1 MRAKRASQRAAA
13 LLCAAALLVNLIST
27 AWAASAFLRVG
38 SASAVPGETRSVYV
52 SGSNLDKLA
61 GVQGIV
67 SYDNTALELT
77 GAAMVGAF
85 SALGTVNTE
94 TAGQVSF
101 NGACLDGISGSQNI
115 LRLDFRVRPDAAA
128 GEYLLDILIENAY
141 NTGLGAVPLNGA
153 PGVFTVTEP
162 QSTTKTLYFYSG
174 SSVSTL
180 HKGEQVSITA
190 CTYGSQGLAAGKL
203 EFRYDAALFTY
214 VAAEPLAA
222 LSGAVKSLD
231 ASRAG
236 YVSAA
241 FASEEE
247 IPGGELLRL
256 TLEAVA
262 DVDADT
268 SVTFAA
274 SELYD
279 TALAA
284 MNGVGFTQALTLR
297 KTEVTP
303 ETPALRVTMPA
314 AARTDETITAVAV
327 LDSGSGLAAAD
338 FCISYDTALLTCT
351 GVKVSA
357 GMESVD
363 GVCIVTNPNFD
374 GGQVKFTFICEKGF
388 VDEAVLLTMT
398 FQPEKEGTVT
408 LTPAIATSAV
418 GADRQPIA
426 LDMCAASCE
435 VKDPFFEVTFRDE
448 DGTVLSR
455 QSVRYR
461 AAAVPPDAVKA
472 PDEAHHYELAGWG
485 GDYSSITADAEFTAR
500 YTAIPHTEV
509 VDKAVEPTCTKAGL
523 TEGKHCSVCGEVLVE
538 QEVVPAKG
546 HTEVVDKA
554 VEPTC
559 TKTGLTE
566 GKHCSVCGEV
576 LVEQT
581 IVPAK
586 GHSWDS
592 GKITIVPTCTGT
604 GVKTYTCTACAA
616 TRTETVS
623 ATGHTVV
630 TVAKVEPTC
639 TQPGRAAGTKCSVC
653 GEVLSGLTE
662 IKATG
667 HTEVI
672 DAAVEPTCTKTGLT
686 EGKHCSVCNK
696 VLVKQTIVPAKGHS
710 WDSGKITIAP
720 TCTGTGVKTYTCT
733 ACAATRTETVS
744 ATGHTVVTVAKVE
757 PTCTQP
763 GRAAGTKC
771 SVCGEVLS
779 GLTEIK
785 ATGHTEVIDKAV
797 APTCTKTGLTEG
809 KHCSVCSA
817 VLVEQK
823 VVPAKGHIEVVDKAV
838 EPTCTETGLT
848 EGKHCSV
855 CGEVQVEQEVV
866 PAKGH
871 TEVIDKAVEP
881 TCTETGLTEGK
892 HCSVCGAVLVEQE
905 IVPAKGHTEVIDK
918 TVKPTCTET
927 GLTEGKHCSVCN
939 KVLVKQTIVPA
950 KGHRWDGGK
959 ITAAPTCT
967 GTGVKTYT
975 CTACAA
981 TRTETVSATG
991 HTVVTVAKVEPTC
1004 TQPGRAAGT
1013 KCSVCGEILSGLTE
1027 IKATGHTEVIDAAVE
1042 PTCTETGLT
1051 EGKHCSV
1058 CNAVLVEQR
1067 VVPAKGHTEVVDKAV
1082 EPTCT
1087 ETGLAEG
1094 KHCSVCNAVLVEQ
1107 EVVPAKGHT
1116 EVIDKAVEP
1125 TCTETGLTEGKRCSV
1140 CGEVLVKQEVVPAK
1154 GHTEVIDKAVEP
1166 TCTKMGL
1173 TEGKH
1178 CSVCNAVLVEQKVVP
1193 AKRHTEVIDKAVAP
1207 TCTKTGLTEGKHCS
1221 VCSAVLVE
1229 QEIVPAKGHIEVVDK
1244 AVEPT
1249 CTKTGLTEGKHC
1261 SVCSAVLVEQ
1271 EIVPAKGHTEV
1282 VDKAVEPTCTETGLT
1297 EGKHC
1302 SVCGEVLVEQ
1312 KVVPAKGHTEV
1323 IDKAVAPTCTKTG
1336 LTEGKHCSVCGEV
1349 LVEQEVVPA
1358 KGHTE
1363 VVDKAVEPTC
1373 TETGLTEGKHCSVCS
1388 AVLVE
1393 QEVVPAKGHTEV
1405 VDKAVEPT
1413 CTKTGLTEGKHC
1425 SVCGEVLVE
1434 QEVVPAL
1441 GFTVSGSVAGVTDNA
1456 MVTLLKD
1463 GVVAARGDV
1472 RADGGFLLSGLRIG
1486 AGTYTLRVDGG
1497 GCVAWE
1503 MPVALSDDSGSANVA
1518 CLLRRIGDVNGD
1530 GTGAEDA
1537 LQCTLDL
1544 QTLYDY
1550 LALRQVPGSFCDSAD
1565 AARNELLVR
1574 YFLRLADVNE
1584 DGQVDILDYQRLYL
1598 LARNG

>member
-1 MRAKRASQRAAA
+1 MKAKRASRRAAA

-38 SASAVPGETRSVYV
+38 SASAAPGETRSVYV

-67 SYDNTALELT
+67 SYDDTALELT

-128 GEYLLDILIENAY
+128 EEYLLDILIENAY
-141 NTGLGAVPLNGA
+141 NTGLVTVSLSGES
-153 PGVFTVTEP
+153 GVFTVTEP
-162 QSTTKTLYFYSG
+162 QSTTKTLYFYG
-174 SSVSTL
+174 SSDASAL
-180 HKGEQVSITA
+180 HKGEKVTVTA
-190 CTYGSQGLAAGKL
+190 RTYGSQGLAAGKL
-203 EFRYDAALFTY
+203 EFRYDAALFTC
-214 VAAEPLAA
+214 VAAEPLSA

-256 TLEAVA
+256 TLEAAA

-284 MNGVGFTQALTLR
+284 MNGIGFTQALTLR
-297 KTEVTP
+297 KAEVTP
-303 ETPALRVTMPA
+303 EVPALRVTMPA
-314 AARTDETITAVAV
+314 AARTDEAITAVV
-327 LDSGSGLAAAD
+327 TLDSGSGLAAAD

-363 GVCIVTNPNFD
+363 GVCIETNPKID
-374 GGQVKFTFICEKGF
+374 GGQVKFTFICAKGF
-388 VDEAVLLTMT
+388 ADGAELVTVT
-398 FQPEKEGTVT
+398 FQPKKEGAVT

-418 GADRQPIA
+418 GADRRPIT

-509 VDKAVEPTCTKAGL
+509 VDKAVAPTCTKTGL
-523 TEGKHCSVCGEVLVE
+523 TEGKHCSVCSAVLVE
-538 QEVVPAKG
+538 QKVVPAKG

-566 GKHCSVCGEV
+566 GKHCSVCNKV

-586 GHSWDS
+586 GHNWDS
-592 GKITIVPTCTGT
+592 GKITIAPTCTGT
-604 GVKTYTCTACAA
+604 GVKTYTCTECAA

-672 DAAVEPTCTKTGLT
+672 DAAVEPTCTETGLTEGKHCSVCNAVLVEQEVVKAKGHTEVIDAAVEPTCTKTGLT
-686 EGKHCSVCNK
+686 EGKHCSVCSAVLVEQEVVPAK
-696 VLVKQTIVPAKGHS
+696 GHTEVIDKAVEPTCTKTGLTEGKHCSVCSAVLVEQEIVPAKGHTEVVDKVVEPTCTETGLTEGKHCSVCSAVLVKQTIVPAKGHS

-797 APTCTKTGLTEG
+797 EPTCTKT
-809 KHCSVCSA
+809 
-817 VLVEQK
+817 
-823 VVPAKGHIEVVDKAV
+823 
-838 EPTCTETGLT
+838 
-848 EGKHCSV
+848 
-855 CGEVQVEQEVV
+855 
-866 PAKGH
+866 
-871 TEVIDKAVEP
+871 
-881 TCTETGLTEGK
+881 
-892 HCSVCGAVLVEQE
+892 
-905 IVPAKGHTEVIDK
+905 
-918 TVKPTCTET
+918 
-927 GLTEGKHCSVCN
+927 
-939 KVLVKQTIVPA
+939 
-950 KGHRWDGGK
+950 
-959 ITAAPTCT
+959 
-967 GTGVKTYT
+967 
-975 CTACAA
+975 
-981 TRTETVSATG
+981 
-991 HTVVTVAKVEPTC
+991 
-1004 TQPGRAAGT
+1004 
-1013 KCSVCGEILSGLTE
+1013 
-1027 IKATGHTEVIDAAVE
+1027 
-1042 PTCTETGLT
+1042 
-1051 EGKHCSV
+1051 
-1058 CNAVLVEQR
+1058 
-1067 VVPAKGHTEVVDKAV
+1067 
-1082 EPTCT
+1082 
-1087 ETGLAEG
+1087 
-1094 KHCSVCNAVLVEQ
+1094 
-1107 EVVPAKGHT
+1107 
-1116 EVIDKAVEP
+1116 
-1125 TCTETGLTEGKRCSV
+1125 
-1140 CGEVLVKQEVVPAK
+1140 
-1154 GHTEVIDKAVEP
+1154 
-1166 TCTKMGL
+1166 GL

-1193 AKRHTEVIDKAVAP
+1193 AKGHTEVI
-1207 TCTKTGLTEGKHCS
+1207 
-1221 VCSAVLVE
+1221 
-1229 QEIVPAKGHIEVVDK
+1229 DK

-1271 EIVPAKGHTEV
+1271 EI
-1282 VDKAVEPTCTETGLT
+1282 
-1297 EGKHC
+1297 
-1302 SVCGEVLVEQ
+1302 
-1312 KVVPAKGHTEV
+1312 
-1323 IDKAVAPTCTKTG
+1323 
-1336 LTEGKHCSVCGEV
+1336 
-1349 LVEQEVVPA
+1349 
-1358 KGHTE
+1358 
-1363 VVDKAVEPTC
+1363 
-1373 TETGLTEGKHCSVCS
+1373 
-1388 AVLVE
+1388 
-1393 QEVVPAKGHTEV
+1393 
-1405 VDKAVEPT
+1405 
-1413 CTKTGLTEGKHC
+1413 
-1425 SVCGEVLVE
+1425 
-1434 QEVVPAL
+1434 VPAL

-1537 LQCTLDL
+1537 LRCTLDL

>member
-1 MRAKRASQRAAA
+1 MKLKRASQRVAA
-13 LLCAAALLVNLIST
+13 LLCAAALMVNLIST

-38 SASAVPGETRSVYV
+38 SASAAPGETRSVYV
-52 SGSNLDKLA
+52 SGSNLEALA
-61 GVQGIV
+61 GVEGIV
-67 SYDNTALELT
+67 SYDDTALELT

-128 GEYLLDILIENAY
+128 GKYLLDILIENAY
-141 NTGLGAVPLNGA
+141 NTGLVTVSLSGAS
-153 PGVFTVTEP
+153 GVFTVTEP
-162 QSTTKTLYFYSG
+162 QSTTKTLYFYG
-174 SSVSTL
+174 SSDASAL
-180 HKGEQVSITA
+180 HKGEKVTVTA
-190 CTYGSQGLAAGKL
+190 RTYGNQGLAAGKL
-203 EFRYDAALFTY
+203 EFRYDAALFTC
-214 VAAEPLAA
+214 VAAEPLSA

-231 ASRAG
+231 ISRAG

-256 TLEAVA
+256 TLEAAA
-262 DVDADT
+262 DVGADT

-284 MNGVGFTQALTLR
+284 MNGVGFTQALTLC
-297 KTEVTP
+297 KAEVTP
-303 ETPALRVTMPA
+303 EVPALRVTMPA
-314 AARTDETITAVAV
+314 AARTDEAITAVV
-327 LDSGSGLAAAD
+327 TLDSGSGLAAAD

-363 GVCIVTNPNFD
+363 GVCIETNPKID
-374 GGQVKFTFICEKGF
+374 GGQVKFTFICAKGF
-388 VDEAVLLTMT
+388 ADGAELVTMT
-398 FQPEKEGTVT
+398 FQPKKEGAVT
-408 LTPAIATSAV
+408 LTPTVTTSAV
-418 GADRQPIA
+418 GADRRPIA

-435 VKDPFFEVTFRDE
+435 VKDPFFAVTFRDE

-472 PDEAHHYELAGWG
+472 PDEAHHYELAGWS

-509 VDKAVEPTCTKAGL
+509 VDKAVEPTCTKTGL
-523 TEGKHCSVCGEVLVE
+523 TEGKHCSVCSAVLVE
-538 QEVVPAKG
+538 QEVVPAKGHTEAVDKAVEPTCTKTGLTEGKHCSVCSAVLVEQKVVKAKG

-566 GKHCSVCGEV
+566 GKHCSVCNAV
-576 LVEQT
+576 LVEQEVVPAKGHTEVVDKVVEPTCTETGLTEGKHCSVCNKVLVKQT

-592 GKITIVPTCTGT
+592 GKITIAPTCTGT
-604 GVKTYTCTACAA
+604 GVKTYTCTECDA
-616 TRTETVS
+616 TKTETVS
-623 ATGHTVV
+623 ATGHTAVA
-630 TVAKVEPTC
+630 VAKVEPTC

-686 EGKHCSVCNK
+686 EGKHCSVCSA
-696 VLVKQTIVPAKGHS
+696 VLVEQEIVPAKRHTEVIDKAVEPTCTKTGLTEGKHCSVCNAVLVEQEVVKAKGHS

-720 TCTGTGVKTYTCT
+720 TCTKTGVKTYICT
-733 ACAATRTETVS
+733 ECDATKTETAS
-744 ATGHTVVTVAKVE
+744 ATGHTAVAVAKVE
-757 PTCTQP
+757 PTCTQS

-785 ATGHTEVIDKAV
+785 ATGHTEVIDAAV
-797 APTCTKTGLTEG
+797 EPTCTKTGLTEG
-809 KHCSVCSA
+809 KHCSVCN
-817 VLVEQK
+817 
-823 VVPAKGHIEVVDKAV
+823 
-838 EPTCTETGLT
+838 T
-848 EGKHCSV
+848 
-855 CGEVQVEQEVV
+855 
-866 PAKGH
+866 
-871 TEVIDKAVEP
+871 
-881 TCTETGLTEGK
+881 
-892 HCSVCGAVLVEQE
+892 
-905 IVPAKGHTEVIDK
+905 
-918 TVKPTCTET
+918 
-927 GLTEGKHCSVCN
+927 
-939 KVLVKQTIVPA
+939 
-950 KGHRWDGGK
+950 
-959 ITAAPTCT
+959 
-967 GTGVKTYT
+967 
-975 CTACAA
+975 
-981 TRTETVSATG
+981 
-991 HTVVTVAKVEPTC
+991 
-1004 TQPGRAAGT
+1004 
-1013 KCSVCGEILSGLTE
+1013 
-1027 IKATGHTEVIDAAVE
+1027 
-1042 PTCTETGLT
+1042 
-1051 EGKHCSV
+1051 
-1058 CNAVLVEQR
+1058 
-1067 VVPAKGHTEVVDKAV
+1067 
-1082 EPTCT
+1082 
-1087 ETGLAEG
+1087 
-1094 KHCSVCNAVLVEQ
+1094 
-1107 EVVPAKGHT
+1107 
-1116 EVIDKAVEP
+1116 
-1125 TCTETGLTEGKRCSV
+1125 
-1140 CGEVLVKQEVVPAK
+1140 VLVKQEVVPVK
-1154 GHTEVIDKAVEP
+1154 GHTEVI
-1166 TCTKMGL
+1166 
-1173 TEGKH
+1173 
-1178 CSVCNAVLVEQKVVP
+1178 
-1193 AKRHTEVIDKAVAP
+1193 
-1207 TCTKTGLTEGKHCS
+1207 
-1221 VCSAVLVE
+1221 
-1229 QEIVPAKGHIEVVDK
+1229 DK

-1271 EIVPAKGHTEV
+1271 EVVKAKGHTEV
-1282 VDKAVEPTCTETGLT
+1282 IDKAVEPTCTKTGLT

-1302 SVCGEVLVEQ
+1302 SVCSAVLVEQ

-1336 LTEGKHCSVCGEV
+1336 LTEGKHCSVC
-1349 LVEQEVVPA
+1349 
-1358 KGHTE
+1358 
-1363 VVDKAVEPTC
+1363 
-1373 TETGLTEGKHCSVCS
+1373 S
-1388 AVLVE
+1388 A
-1393 QEVVPAKGHTEV
+1393 
-1405 VDKAVEPT
+1405 
-1413 CTKTGLTEGKHC
+1413 
-1425 SVCGEVLVE
+1425 VLVE

-1518 CLLRRIGDVNGD
+1518 CLLLRIGDVNGD

-1537 LQCTLDL
+1537 LRCTLDL

>member
-1 MRAKRASQRAAA
+1 MRAKRASRRAAA

-38 SASAVPGETRSVYV
+38 SASAAPGETRSVYV
-52 SGSNLDKLA
+52 SGSNLEALA
-61 GVQGIV
+61 GVEGIV
-67 SYDNTALELT
+67 SYDDTALELT

-85 SALGTVNTE
+85 STLGTVNTE

-115 LRLDFRVRPDAAA
+115 LRLDFRVRPDAAV

-141 NTGLGAVPLNGA
+141 NTGLVTVSLSGAS
-153 PGVFTVTEP
+153 GVFTVTEP
-162 QSTTKTLYFYSG
+162 QFTTKTLYFYSG

-190 CTYGSQGLAAGKL
+190 RTYGSQGLAAGKL
-203 EFRYDAALFTY
+203 EFRYDAALFTC
-214 VAAEPLAA
+214 VAAAPLSA

-236 YVSAA
+236 YVSAV

-284 MNGVGFTQALTLR
+284 MNGIGFTQALTLR
-297 KTEVTP
+297 KTKVTP
-303 ETPALRVTMPA
+303 EVPALRVTMPA

-327 LDSGSGLAAAD
+327 LDRGSGLAAAD
-338 FCISYDTALLTCT
+338 FCVSYDTALLTCT

-388 VDEAVLLTMT
+388 ADEAVLLTMT
-398 FQPEKEGTVT
+398 FQPKKEGTVT
-408 LTPAIATSAV
+408 LTPTVTTSAV
-418 GADRQPIA
+418 GADRRPIA

-509 VDKAVEPTCTKAGL
+509 VDKAVEPTCTK
-523 TEGKHCSVCGEVLVE
+523 
-538 QEVVPAKG
+538 
-546 HTEVVDKA
+546 
-554 VEPTC
+554 
-559 TKTGLTE
+559 
-566 GKHCSVCGEV
+566 
-576 LVEQT
+576 
-581 IVPAK
+581 
-586 GHSWDS
+586 
-592 GKITIVPTCTGT
+592 
-604 GVKTYTCTACAA
+604 
-616 TRTETVS
+616 
-623 ATGHTVV
+623 
-630 TVAKVEPTC
+630 
-639 TQPGRAAGTKCSVC
+639 
-653 GEVLSGLTE
+653 
-662 IKATG
+662 
-667 HTEVI
+667 
-672 DAAVEPTCTKTGLT
+672 TGLT

-696 VLVKQTIVPAKGHS
+696 VLVEQTIVPAKGHS

-733 ACAATRTETVS
+733 ACAATRTATVS
-744 ATGHTVVTVAKVE
+744 ATGHTAVAVAKVE

-763 GRAAGTKC
+763 GREAGTKC

-779 GLTEIK
+779 GLM
-785 ATGHTEVIDKAV
+785 
-797 APTCTKTGLTEG
+797 
-809 KHCSVCSA
+809 
-817 VLVEQK
+817 
-823 VVPAKGHIEVVDKAV
+823 
-838 EPTCTETGLT
+838 
-848 EGKHCSV
+848 
-855 CGEVQVEQEVV
+855 
-866 PAKGH
+866 
-871 TEVIDKAVEP
+871 
-881 TCTETGLTEGK
+881 
-892 HCSVCGAVLVEQE
+892 
-905 IVPAKGHTEVIDK
+905 
-918 TVKPTCTET
+918 
-927 GLTEGKHCSVCN
+927 
-939 KVLVKQTIVPA
+939 
-950 KGHRWDGGK
+950 
-959 ITAAPTCT
+959 
-967 GTGVKTYT
+967 
-975 CTACAA
+975 
-981 TRTETVSATG
+981 
-991 HTVVTVAKVEPTC
+991 
-1004 TQPGRAAGT
+1004 
-1013 KCSVCGEILSGLTE
+1013 E

-1058 CNAVLVEQR
+1058 C
-1067 VVPAKGHTEVVDKAV
+1067 
-1082 EPTCT
+1082 
-1087 ETGLAEG
+1087 
-1094 KHCSVCNAVLVEQ
+1094 
-1107 EVVPAKGHT
+1107 
-1116 EVIDKAVEP
+1116 
-1125 TCTETGLTEGKRCSV
+1125 
-1140 CGEVLVKQEVVPAK
+1140 
-1154 GHTEVIDKAVEP
+1154 
-1166 TCTKMGL
+1166 
-1173 TEGKH
+1173 
-1178 CSVCNAVLVEQKVVP
+1178 
-1193 AKRHTEVIDKAVAP
+1193 
-1207 TCTKTGLTEGKHCS
+1207 
-1221 VCSAVLVE
+1221 SAVLVE
-1229 QEIVPAKGHIEVVDK
+1229 QEIVPA
-1244 AVEPT
+1244 
-1249 CTKTGLTEGKHC
+1249 
-1261 SVCSAVLVEQ
+1261 
-1271 EIVPAKGHTEV
+1271 
-1282 VDKAVEPTCTETGLT
+1282 
-1297 EGKHC
+1297 
-1302 SVCGEVLVEQ
+1302 
-1312 KVVPAKGHTEV
+1312 
-1323 IDKAVAPTCTKTG
+1323 
-1336 LTEGKHCSVCGEV
+1336 
-1349 LVEQEVVPA
+1349 
-1358 KGHTE
+1358 
-1363 VVDKAVEPTC
+1363 
-1373 TETGLTEGKHCSVCS
+1373 
-1388 AVLVE
+1388 
-1393 QEVVPAKGHTEV
+1393 
-1405 VDKAVEPT
+1405 
-1413 CTKTGLTEGKHC
+1413 
-1425 SVCGEVLVE
+1425 
-1434 QEVVPAL
+1434 L
-1441 GFTVSGSVAGVTDNA
+1441 GFTVSGSVDGATDNA

-1472 RADGGFLLSGLRIG
+1472 RADGVFLLSGLRIG

-1503 MPVALSDDSGSANVA
+1503 MPVALSDDRGSANVA
-1518 CLLRRIGDVNGD
+1518 CLLLRIGDVNGD

>member
-1 MRAKRASQRAAA
+1 MRAKRASRRAAA

-38 SASAVPGETRSVYV
+38 SASAAPGETRSVYV

-67 SYDNTALELT
+67 SYDSAALELT
-77 GAAMVGAF
+77 GAAMMGAF

-101 NGACLDGISGSQNI
+101 NGTCLDGISGSQSI
-115 LRLDFRVRPDAAA
+115 LRLDFRVKADAAP
-128 GEYLLDILIENAY
+128 GDYLLDILIENAY
-141 NTGLGAVPLNGA
+141 NTGLTTVPLNGVS
-153 PGVFTVTEP
+153 GVFTVTEP
-162 QSTTKTLYFYSG
+162 QSTTKTLYFYGG

-190 CTYGSQGLAAGKL
+190 RTYGSQGLAAGKL
-203 EFRYDAALFTY
+203 EFRYDAALFTC
-214 VAAEPLAA
+214 VAAEPLSA

-231 ASRAG
+231 TSRAG

-256 TLEAVA
+256 TLEAAA

-274 SELYD
+274 FELYD

-284 MNGVGFTQALTLR
+284 MNGIGFTRTLALR
-297 KTEVTP
+297 KAEVTP
-303 ETPALRVTMPA
+303 EVPALRVTMPA

-327 LDSGSGLAAAD
+327 LDRGSGLAAAD

-388 VDEAVLLTMT
+388 ADEAVLLTMT
-398 FQPEKEGTVT
+398 FQPKKEGAVT
-408 LTPAIATSAV
+408 LTPTVTTSAV
-418 GADRQPIA
+418 GADRRPIA

-509 VDKAVEPTCTKAGL
+509 VDKALEPTCTKTGL
-523 TEGKHCSVCGEVLVE
+523 TEGKHCSVCNKVLVKQEIVPAKGHTEVVDKAVAPTCTETGLTEGKHCSVCSAVLVE
-538 QEVVPAKG
+538 QKVVPAKG

-559 TKTGLTE
+559 TKAGLTE
-566 GKHCSVCGEV
+566 GKHCSVCNKV
-576 LVEQT
+576 LVKQT

-592 GKITIVPTCTGT
+592 GKITIAPTCTGT

-623 ATGHTVV
+623 ATGHTAV

-672 DAAVEPTCTKTGLT
+672 DAAVEPTCTETGLTEGKHCSVCSAVLVEQKVVKANGHTEVVDKAVEPTCTKTGLTEGKHCSVCNTVLVEQKVVPAKGHTEVIDKAVAPTCTKTGLTEGKHCSVCNAVLVEQEVVPAKGHTEVIDKAVARTCTKTGLT

-797 APTCTKTGLTEG
+797 APTCT
-809 KHCSVCSA
+809 
-817 VLVEQK
+817 
-823 VVPAKGHIEVVDKAV
+823 
-838 EPTCTETGLT
+838 
-848 EGKHCSV
+848 
-855 CGEVQVEQEVV
+855 
-866 PAKGH
+866 
-871 TEVIDKAVEP
+871 
-881 TCTETGLTEGK
+881 
-892 HCSVCGAVLVEQE
+892 
-905 IVPAKGHTEVIDK
+905 
-918 TVKPTCTET
+918 ET

-939 KVLVKQTIVPA
+939 
-950 KGHRWDGGK
+950 
-959 ITAAPTCT
+959 
-967 GTGVKTYT
+967 
-975 CTACAA
+975 
-981 TRTETVSATG
+981 
-991 HTVVTVAKVEPTC
+991 
-1004 TQPGRAAGT
+1004 
-1013 KCSVCGEILSGLTE
+1013 
-1027 IKATGHTEVIDAAVE
+1027 
-1042 PTCTETGLT
+1042 
-1051 EGKHCSV
+1051 
-1058 CNAVLVEQR
+1058 
-1067 VVPAKGHTEVVDKAV
+1067 
-1082 EPTCT
+1082 
-1087 ETGLAEG
+1087 
-1094 KHCSVCNAVLVEQ
+1094 
-1107 EVVPAKGHT
+1107 
-1116 EVIDKAVEP
+1116 
-1125 TCTETGLTEGKRCSV
+1125 
-1140 CGEVLVKQEVVPAK
+1140 
-1154 GHTEVIDKAVEP
+1154 
-1166 TCTKMGL
+1166 
-1173 TEGKH
+1173 
-1178 CSVCNAVLVEQKVVP
+1178 
-1193 AKRHTEVIDKAVAP
+1193 
-1207 TCTKTGLTEGKHCS
+1207 
-1221 VCSAVLVE
+1221 
-1229 QEIVPAKGHIEVVDK
+1229 
-1244 AVEPT
+1244 
-1249 CTKTGLTEGKHC
+1249 
-1261 SVCSAVLVEQ
+1261 
-1271 EIVPAKGHTEV
+1271 
-1282 VDKAVEPTCTETGLT
+1282 
-1297 EGKHC
+1297 
-1302 SVCGEVLVEQ
+1302 
-1312 KVVPAKGHTEV
+1312 
-1323 IDKAVAPTCTKTG
+1323 
-1336 LTEGKHCSVCGEV
+1336 
-1349 LVEQEVVPA
+1349 
-1358 KGHTE
+1358 
-1363 VVDKAVEPTC
+1363 
-1373 TETGLTEGKHCSVCS
+1373 

-1425 SVCGEVLVE
+1425 SVCNAVLVE
-1434 QEVVPAL
+1434 QKVVPAL

-1456 MVTLLKD
+1456 IVTLLKD

-1472 RADGGFLLSGLRIG
+1472 RADGGFLLSRLRIG

-1518 CLLRRIGDVNGD
+1518 CLLLRIGDVNGD

-1550 LALRQVPGSFCDSAD
+1550 LALGQVPGSFCDSAD

>member
-1 MRAKRASQRAAA
+1 MKAKRASQRAAA

-38 SASAVPGETRSVYV
+38 SASAAPGETRSVYV
-52 SGSNLDKLA
+52 SGSNLEALA

-128 GEYLLDILIENAY
+128 GEYLLGILIENAY
-141 NTGLGAVPLNGA
+141 NTGLGTVSLSGA

-162 QSTTKTLYFYSG
+162 QTTTKTLYFYSG

-190 CTYGSQGLAAGKL
+190 RTYGSQGLAAGKL
-203 EFRYDAALFTY
+203 EFRYDAALFTC

-231 ASRAG
+231 TSRAG

-284 MNGVGFTQALTLR
+284 MNGIGFTRTLTLR

-303 ETPALRVTMPA
+303 EMPALRVTMPA
-314 AARTDETITAVAV
+314 AARTDETIAAVAV
-327 LDSGSGLAAAD
+327 LDRGSGLAAAD

-351 GVKVSA
+351 GVKVNA

-398 FQPEKEGTVT
+398 FQPKKEGTVT
-408 LTPAIATSAV
+408 LTPTVTTSAV
-418 GADRQPIA
+418 GADRRLIA

-500 YTAIPHTEV
+500 YTAIPHTEA
-509 VDKAVEPTCTKAGL
+509 VDK
-523 TEGKHCSVCGEVLVE
+523 
-538 QEVVPAKG
+538 
-546 HTEVVDKA
+546 
-554 VEPTC
+554 
-559 TKTGLTE
+559 
-566 GKHCSVCGEV
+566 
-576 LVEQT
+576 
-581 IVPAK
+581 
-586 GHSWDS
+586 
-592 GKITIVPTCTGT
+592 
-604 GVKTYTCTACAA
+604 
-616 TRTETVS
+616 
-623 ATGHTVV
+623 
-630 TVAKVEPTC
+630 
-639 TQPGRAAGTKCSVC
+639 
-653 GEVLSGLTE
+653 
-662 IKATG
+662 
-667 HTEVI
+667 
-672 DAAVEPTCTKTGLT
+672 
-686 EGKHCSVCNK
+686 
-696 VLVKQTIVPAKGHS
+696 
-710 WDSGKITIAP
+710 
-720 TCTGTGVKTYTCT
+720 
-733 ACAATRTETVS
+733 
-744 ATGHTVVTVAKVE
+744 
-757 PTCTQP
+757 
-763 GRAAGTKC
+763 
-771 SVCGEVLS
+771 
-779 GLTEIK
+779 
-785 ATGHTEVIDKAV
+785 
-797 APTCTKTGLTEG
+797 
-809 KHCSVCSA
+809 
-817 VLVEQK
+817 
-823 VVPAKGHIEVVDKAV
+823 
-838 EPTCTETGLT
+838 
-848 EGKHCSV
+848 
-855 CGEVQVEQEVV
+855 
-866 PAKGH
+866 
-871 TEVIDKAVEP
+871 
-881 TCTETGLTEGK
+881 
-892 HCSVCGAVLVEQE
+892 
-905 IVPAKGHTEVIDK
+905 
-918 TVKPTCTET
+918 
-927 GLTEGKHCSVCN
+927 
-939 KVLVKQTIVPA
+939 
-950 KGHRWDGGK
+950 
-959 ITAAPTCT
+959 
-967 GTGVKTYT
+967 
-975 CTACAA
+975 
-981 TRTETVSATG
+981 
-991 HTVVTVAKVEPTC
+991 
-1004 TQPGRAAGT
+1004 
-1013 KCSVCGEILSGLTE
+1013 
-1027 IKATGHTEVIDAAVE
+1027 AVE

-1058 CNAVLVEQR
+1058 CNAVLVKQE
-1067 VVPAKGHTEVVDKAV
+1067 VVKAYGHTEVVDKA
-1082 EPTCT
+1082 
-1087 ETGLAEG
+1087 
-1094 KHCSVCNAVLVEQ
+1094 
-1107 EVVPAKGHT
+1107 
-1116 EVIDKAVEP
+1116 
-1125 TCTETGLTEGKRCSV
+1125 
-1140 CGEVLVKQEVVPAK
+1140 
-1154 GHTEVIDKAVEP
+1154 
-1166 TCTKMGL
+1166 M
-1173 TEGKH
+1173 
-1178 CSVCNAVLVEQKVVP
+1178 
-1193 AKRHTEVIDKAVAP
+1193 
-1207 TCTKTGLTEGKHCS
+1207 
-1221 VCSAVLVE
+1221 
-1229 QEIVPAKGHIEVVDK
+1229 
-1244 AVEPT
+1244 
-1249 CTKTGLTEGKHC
+1249 
-1261 SVCSAVLVEQ
+1261 
-1271 EIVPAKGHTEV
+1271 
-1282 VDKAVEPTCTETGLT
+1282 
-1297 EGKHC
+1297 
-1302 SVCGEVLVEQ
+1302 
-1312 KVVPAKGHTEV
+1312 
-1323 IDKAVAPTCTKTG
+1323 
-1336 LTEGKHCSVCGEV
+1336 
-1349 LVEQEVVPA
+1349 
-1358 KGHTE
+1358 
-1363 VVDKAVEPTC
+1363 
-1373 TETGLTEGKHCSVCS
+1373 
-1388 AVLVE
+1388 
-1393 QEVVPAKGHTEV
+1393 
-1405 VDKAVEPT
+1405 EPT

-1472 RADGGFLLSGLRIG
+1472 RADGGFLLSGLQIG

-1518 CLLRRIGDVNGD
+1518 CLLLRIGDVNGD

>member
-38 SASAVPGETRSVYV
+38 SASAAPGETRSVYV

-67 SYDNTALELT
+67 SYDSAALELT

-85 SALGTVNTE
+85 STLGTVNTE

-128 GEYLLDILIENAY
+128 GEYLLGILIENAY
-141 NTGLGAVPLNGA
+141 NTGLVTVSLSGAS
-153 PGVFTVTEP
+153 GVFTVTEP
-162 QSTTKTLYFYSG
+162 QSTTKTLYFYG
-174 SSVSTL
+174 SSDASTL

-190 CTYGSQGLAAGKL
+190 RTYGSQGLAAGKL
-203 EFRYDAALFTY
+203 EFRYDAALFTC
-214 VAAEPLAA
+214 VAAEPLSA
-222 LSGAVKSLD
+222 LSGAMKSLD
-231 ASRAG
+231 TSRAG

-314 AARTDETITAVAV
+314 AARTDETITAAAT

-363 GVCIVTNPNFD
+363 GVCIETNPKID
-374 GGQVKFTFICEKGF
+374 GGQVKFTFICAKGF
-388 VDEAVLLTMT
+388 ADGAELVTMT
-398 FQPEKEGTVT
+398 FQPKKEGAVT
-408 LTPAIATSAV
+408 LTPTVTTSAV
-418 GADRQPIA
+418 GADRRPIA

-435 VKDPFFEVTFRDE
+435 VKDPFFEVMFRDE

-472 PDEAHHYELAGWG
+472 PDEAHHYKLAGWG

-509 VDKAVEPTCTKAGL
+509 VDKAVEPTCT
-523 TEGKHCSVCGEVLVE
+523 E
-538 QEVVPAKG
+538 
-546 HTEVVDKA
+546 
-554 VEPTC
+554 
-559 TKTGLTE
+559 TGLTE
-566 GKHCSVCGEV
+566 GKHCSVCNKV
-576 LVEQT
+576 LVKQT
-581 IVPAK
+581 IVPTK
-586 GHSWDS
+586 GHSWDG
-592 GKITIVPTCTGT
+592 GKITIAPTCTGT
-604 GVKTYTCTACAA
+604 GVKTYTCTECAA

-623 ATGHTVV
+623 ATGHTAVA
-630 TVAKVEPTC
+630 VAKVEPTC

-653 GEVLSGLTE
+653 GEVFSGLTE

-686 EGKHCSVCNK
+686 EGKHCSVC
-696 VLVKQTIVPAKGHS
+696 
-710 WDSGKITIAP
+710 
-720 TCTGTGVKTYTCT
+720 
-733 ACAATRTETVS
+733 
-744 ATGHTVVTVAKVE
+744 
-757 PTCTQP
+757 
-763 GRAAGTKC
+763 
-771 SVCGEVLS
+771 
-779 GLTEIK
+779 
-785 ATGHTEVIDKAV
+785 
-797 APTCTKTGLTEG
+797 
-809 KHCSVCSA
+809 SA
-817 VLVEQK
+817 VL
-823 VVPAKGHIEVVDKAV
+823 
-838 EPTCTETGLT
+838 
-848 EGKHCSV
+848 
-855 CGEVQVEQEVV
+855 VEQEVV

-892 HCSVCGAVLVEQE
+892 HCSVC
-905 IVPAKGHTEVIDK
+905 
-918 TVKPTCTET
+918 
-927 GLTEGKHCSVCN
+927 
-939 KVLVKQTIVPA
+939 
-950 KGHRWDGGK
+950 
-959 ITAAPTCT
+959 
-967 GTGVKTYT
+967 
-975 CTACAA
+975 
-981 TRTETVSATG
+981 
-991 HTVVTVAKVEPTC
+991 
-1004 TQPGRAAGT
+1004 
-1013 KCSVCGEILSGLTE
+1013 
-1027 IKATGHTEVIDAAVE
+1027 
-1042 PTCTETGLT
+1042 
-1051 EGKHCSV
+1051 
-1058 CNAVLVEQR
+1058 NA
-1067 VVPAKGHTEVVDKAV
+1067 
-1082 EPTCT
+1082 
-1087 ETGLAEG
+1087 
-1094 KHCSVCNAVLVEQ
+1094 
-1107 EVVPAKGHT
+1107 
-1116 EVIDKAVEP
+1116 
-1125 TCTETGLTEGKRCSV
+1125 
-1140 CGEVLVKQEVVPAK
+1140 
-1154 GHTEVIDKAVEP
+1154 
-1166 TCTKMGL
+1166 
-1173 TEGKH
+1173 
-1178 CSVCNAVLVEQKVVP
+1178 
-1193 AKRHTEVIDKAVAP
+1193 
-1207 TCTKTGLTEGKHCS
+1207 
-1221 VCSAVLVE
+1221 
-1229 QEIVPAKGHIEVVDK
+1229 
-1244 AVEPT
+1244 
-1249 CTKTGLTEGKHC
+1249 
-1261 SVCSAVLVEQ
+1261 
-1271 EIVPAKGHTEV
+1271 
-1282 VDKAVEPTCTETGLT
+1282 
-1297 EGKHC
+1297 
-1302 SVCGEVLVEQ
+1302 
-1312 KVVPAKGHTEV
+1312 
-1323 IDKAVAPTCTKTG
+1323 
-1336 LTEGKHCSVCGEV
+1336 
-1349 LVEQEVVPA
+1349 
-1358 KGHTE
+1358 
-1363 VVDKAVEPTC
+1363 
-1373 TETGLTEGKHCSVCS
+1373 
-1388 AVLVE
+1388 
-1393 QEVVPAKGHTEV
+1393 
-1405 VDKAVEPT
+1405 
-1413 CTKTGLTEGKHC
+1413 
-1425 SVCGEVLVE
+1425 VLVE

-1518 CLLRRIGDVNGD
+1518 CLLLRIGDVNGD

-1537 LQCTLDL
+1537 LRCTLDL

-1584 DGQVDILDYQRLYL
+1584 DGQGDILDYQRLYL

>member
-1 MRAKRASQRAAA
+1 MKAKRASRRAAA
-13 LLCAAALLVNLIST
+13 LLCAAALLVNLVST

-38 SASAVPGETRSVYV
+38 SASAAPGETRSVYV
-52 SGSNLDKLA
+52 SGSNLESLA
-61 GVQGIV
+61 GVEGIV

-141 NTGLGAVPLNGA
+141 NTGLGTVSLSGA

-203 EFRYDAALFTY
+203 EFRYDAALFTC

-231 ASRAG
+231 TSRAG

-284 MNGVGFTQALTLR
+284 MNGVGFTRTLALR
-297 KTEVTP
+297 KAEVTP
-303 ETPALRVTMPA
+303 EVPALRVTMPA

-327 LDSGSGLAAAD
+327 LDRGSGLAAAD

-357 GMESVD
+357 GMESADSVY
-363 GVCIVTNPNFD
+363 IETNPKID
-374 GGQVKFTFICEKGF
+374 GGQVKFTFICAKGF
-388 VDEAVLLTMT
+388 ADGAELVTMT
-398 FQPEKEGTVT
+398 FQPKKEGAVT
-408 LTPAIATSAV
+408 LTPTVTTSAV
-418 GADRQPIA
+418 GADRRPIA
-426 LDMCAASCE
+426 LDMRAASCE

-485 GDYSSITADAEFTAR
+485 GDYSNITADAEFTAR

-509 VDKAVEPTCTKAGL
+509 VDKAVEPTCTKTGLTEGKHCSVCSAVLVEQEVVKAKGHTEVIDAAVEPTCTKTGL
-523 TEGKHCSVCGEVLVE
+523 TEGKHCSVCGEVLVEQEIVPAKGHTEVVDKAVEPTCTETGLTEGKHCSVCSAVLVEQEIVPAKGHTEVVDKAVEPTCTETGLTEGKHCSVCNKVLVKQTIVPAKGHSWDSGKITIVPTCTGTGVKTYTCTACAVTRTETVSATGHTAVAVAKVEPTCTQPGREAGTKCSVCGEVLSGLTEIKATGHTEVIDKAVEPTCTKTGLTEGKHCSVCSAVLVE

-576 LVEQT
+576 LVEQEVVPARGHT
-581 IVPAK
+581 EVVDKAVEPTCTETGLTEGKHCSVCSAVLVEQKVVPVKGHTEVIDKAVEPTCTKTGLTEGKHCSVCSAVLVEQEVVPAKGHTEVIDKAVEPTCTETGLTEGKHCSVCGEVLVEQEIVPAK
-586 GHSWDS
+586 GHTEVVDKAVEPTCTETGLTEGKHCSVCSAVLVEQEIVPAKGHIEVIDKAVEPTCTKTGLTEGKHCSVCSAVLVEQEVVKAKGHTEVIDKAVEPTCTETGLTEGKHCSVCNAVLVKQEVVPAKGHRWDG
-592 GKITIVPTCTGT
+592 GKITIAPTCTGT

-623 ATGHTVV
+623 AIGHTVV

-686 EGKHCSVCNK
+686 EGKHCSVCN
-696 VLVKQTIVPAKGHS
+696 
-710 WDSGKITIAP
+710 
-720 TCTGTGVKTYTCT
+720 
-733 ACAATRTETVS
+733 
-744 ATGHTVVTVAKVE
+744 
-757 PTCTQP
+757 
-763 GRAAGTKC
+763 
-771 SVCGEVLS
+771 
-779 GLTEIK
+779 
-785 ATGHTEVIDKAV
+785 
-797 APTCTKTGLTEG
+797 
-809 KHCSVCSA
+809 
-817 VLVEQK
+817 
-823 VVPAKGHIEVVDKAV
+823 
-838 EPTCTETGLT
+838 
-848 EGKHCSV
+848 
-855 CGEVQVEQEVV
+855 
-866 PAKGH
+866 
-871 TEVIDKAVEP
+871 
-881 TCTETGLTEGK
+881 
-892 HCSVCGAVLVEQE
+892 
-905 IVPAKGHTEVIDK
+905 
-918 TVKPTCTET
+918 
-927 GLTEGKHCSVCN
+927 
-939 KVLVKQTIVPA
+939 
-950 KGHRWDGGK
+950 
-959 ITAAPTCT
+959 
-967 GTGVKTYT
+967 
-975 CTACAA
+975 
-981 TRTETVSATG
+981 
-991 HTVVTVAKVEPTC
+991 
-1004 TQPGRAAGT
+1004 
-1013 KCSVCGEILSGLTE
+1013 
-1027 IKATGHTEVIDAAVE
+1027 
-1042 PTCTETGLT
+1042 
-1051 EGKHCSV
+1051 
-1058 CNAVLVEQR
+1058 
-1067 VVPAKGHTEVVDKAV
+1067 
-1082 EPTCT
+1082 
-1087 ETGLAEG
+1087 
-1094 KHCSVCNAVLVEQ
+1094 AVLVEQ
-1107 EVVPAKGHT
+1107 EV
-1116 EVIDKAVEP
+1116 
-1125 TCTETGLTEGKRCSV
+1125 
-1140 CGEVLVKQEVVPAK
+1140 
-1154 GHTEVIDKAVEP
+1154 
-1166 TCTKMGL
+1166 
-1173 TEGKH
+1173 
-1178 CSVCNAVLVEQKVVP
+1178 
-1193 AKRHTEVIDKAVAP
+1193 
-1207 TCTKTGLTEGKHCS
+1207 
-1221 VCSAVLVE
+1221 
-1229 QEIVPAKGHIEVVDK
+1229 
-1244 AVEPT
+1244 
-1249 CTKTGLTEGKHC
+1249 
-1261 SVCSAVLVEQ
+1261 
-1271 EIVPAKGHTEV
+1271 VPAKGHTEV

-1336 LTEGKHCSVCGEV
+1336 LTEGKHCSVCNKV
-1349 LVEQEVVPA
+1349 LVKQEI
-1358 KGHTE
+1358 
-1363 VVDKAVEPTC
+1363 
-1373 TETGLTEGKHCSVCS
+1373 
-1388 AVLVE
+1388 
-1393 QEVVPAKGHTEV
+1393 
-1405 VDKAVEPT
+1405 
-1413 CTKTGLTEGKHC
+1413 
-1425 SVCGEVLVE
+1425 
-1434 QEVVPAL
+1434 VPAL
-1441 GFTVSGSVAGVTDNA
+1441 GFTVSGSVDGVTDNA

-1503 MPVALSDDSGSANVA
+1503 MPVALSDDSGSANVD
-1518 CLLRRIGDVNGD
+1518 CLLLRIGDVNGD

>member
-1 MRAKRASQRAAA
+1 MRAKRASRRAAA

-38 SASAVPGETRSVYV
+38 SASAAPGETRSVYV
-52 SGSNLDKLA
+52 SGSNLEALA

-67 SYDNTALELT
+67 SYDDTALELT

-101 NGACLDGISGSQNI
+101 NGACLDGISGSQSI

-141 NTGLGAVPLNGA
+141 NTDPVAVPLSGA
-153 PGVFTVTEP
+153 SGVFTVTEP

-190 CTYGSQGLAAGKL
+190 RTYGSQGLAAGKL
-203 EFRYDAALFTY
+203 EFRYDAALFTC

-231 ASRAG
+231 TSRAG

-284 MNGVGFTQALTLR
+284 MNGVGFTQTLTLR

-314 AARTDETITAVAV
+314 AARTNETITAVAT
-327 LDSGSGLAAAD
+327 LDRGSGLAAAD
-338 FCISYDTALLTCT
+338 FCISYDTVLLTCT

-357 GMESVD
+357 GMESADSVY
-363 GVCIVTNPNFD
+363 IETNPHTD

-388 VDEAVLLTMT
+388 ADEAVLLTMT

-418 GADRQPIA
+418 GADRRPIA

-435 VKDPFFEVTFRDE
+435 VKDPFFAVTFRDE

-509 VDKAVEPTCTKAGL
+509 VDKAVEPTCTK
-523 TEGKHCSVCGEVLVE
+523 
-538 QEVVPAKG
+538 
-546 HTEVVDKA
+546 
-554 VEPTC
+554 
-559 TKTGLTE
+559 
-566 GKHCSVCGEV
+566 
-576 LVEQT
+576 
-581 IVPAK
+581 
-586 GHSWDS
+586 
-592 GKITIVPTCTGT
+592 
-604 GVKTYTCTACAA
+604 
-616 TRTETVS
+616 
-623 ATGHTVV
+623 
-630 TVAKVEPTC
+630 
-639 TQPGRAAGTKCSVC
+639 
-653 GEVLSGLTE
+653 
-662 IKATG
+662 
-667 HTEVI
+667 
-672 DAAVEPTCTKTGLT
+672 
-686 EGKHCSVCNK
+686 
-696 VLVKQTIVPAKGHS
+696 
-710 WDSGKITIAP
+710 
-720 TCTGTGVKTYTCT
+720 
-733 ACAATRTETVS
+733 
-744 ATGHTVVTVAKVE
+744 
-757 PTCTQP
+757 
-763 GRAAGTKC
+763 
-771 SVCGEVLS
+771 
-779 GLTEIK
+779 
-785 ATGHTEVIDKAV
+785 
-797 APTCTKTGLTEG
+797 
-809 KHCSVCSA
+809 
-817 VLVEQK
+817 
-823 VVPAKGHIEVVDKAV
+823 
-838 EPTCTETGLT
+838 
-848 EGKHCSV
+848 
-855 CGEVQVEQEVV
+855 
-866 PAKGH
+866 
-871 TEVIDKAVEP
+871 
-881 TCTETGLTEGK
+881 
-892 HCSVCGAVLVEQE
+892 
-905 IVPAKGHTEVIDK
+905 
-918 TVKPTCTET
+918 
-927 GLTEGKHCSVCN
+927 
-939 KVLVKQTIVPA
+939 
-950 KGHRWDGGK
+950 
-959 ITAAPTCT
+959 
-967 GTGVKTYT
+967 
-975 CTACAA
+975 
-981 TRTETVSATG
+981 
-991 HTVVTVAKVEPTC
+991 
-1004 TQPGRAAGT
+1004 
-1013 KCSVCGEILSGLTE
+1013 
-1027 IKATGHTEVIDAAVE
+1027 
-1042 PTCTETGLT
+1042 
-1051 EGKHCSV
+1051 
-1058 CNAVLVEQR
+1058 
-1067 VVPAKGHTEVVDKAV
+1067 
-1082 EPTCT
+1082 
-1087 ETGLAEG
+1087 
-1094 KHCSVCNAVLVEQ
+1094 
-1107 EVVPAKGHT
+1107 
-1116 EVIDKAVEP
+1116 
-1125 TCTETGLTEGKRCSV
+1125 
-1140 CGEVLVKQEVVPAK
+1140 
-1154 GHTEVIDKAVEP
+1154 
-1166 TCTKMGL
+1166 
-1173 TEGKH
+1173 
-1178 CSVCNAVLVEQKVVP
+1178 
-1193 AKRHTEVIDKAVAP
+1193 
-1207 TCTKTGLTEGKHCS
+1207 
-1221 VCSAVLVE
+1221 
-1229 QEIVPAKGHIEVVDK
+1229 
-1244 AVEPT
+1244 
-1249 CTKTGLTEGKHC
+1249 
-1261 SVCSAVLVEQ
+1261 
-1271 EIVPAKGHTEV
+1271 
-1282 VDKAVEPTCTETGLT
+1282 
-1297 EGKHC
+1297 
-1302 SVCGEVLVEQ
+1302 
-1312 KVVPAKGHTEV
+1312 
-1323 IDKAVAPTCTKTG
+1323 
-1336 LTEGKHCSVCGEV
+1336 
-1349 LVEQEVVPA
+1349 
-1358 KGHTE
+1358 
-1363 VVDKAVEPTC
+1363 
-1373 TETGLTEGKHCSVCS
+1373 TGLTEGKHCSVCS

-1393 QEVVPAKGHTEV
+1393 QEVVKAKGHTEV
-1405 VDKAVEPT
+1405 IDKAVEPT

-1434 QEVVPAL
+1434 QEVVKAKGHTEVIDGAVEPTCTKTGLTEGKHCSVCSAVLVEQEVVPAL
-1441 GFTVSGSVAGVTDNA
+1441 GFTVSGFVAGVTDNA

-1518 CLLRRIGDVNGD
+1518 CLLLRIGDVNGD

>member
-1 MRAKRASQRAAA
+1 MKAKRASRRAAA

-38 SASAVPGETRSVYV
+38 SASAAPGETRSVYV
-52 SGSNLDKLA
+52 SGSNLEALA

-67 SYDNTALELT
+67 SYDSAALELT

-94 TAGQVSF
+94 TGGQVSF
-101 NGACLDGISGSQNI
+101 NGTCLDGISGSQSI

-128 GEYLLDILIENAY
+128 GEYLLGILIESAY
-141 NTGLGAVPLNGA
+141 NTGLVTVSLSGAS
-153 PGVFTVTEP
+153 GVFTVTEP
-162 QSTTKTLYFYSG
+162 QTTTKTLYFYSG

-190 CTYGSQGLAAGKL
+190 RTYGSQGLAAGKL
-203 EFRYDAALFTY
+203 EFRYDAALFTC

-256 TLEAVA
+256 TLEAAA

-303 ETPALRVTMPA
+303 ETPALRVTVPA
-314 AARTDETITAVAV
+314 AARTDETITAVV
-327 LDSGSGLAAAD
+327 TLDSGSGLAGAD

-363 GVCIVTNPNFD
+363 GVCIMTNPNFD

-398 FQPEKEGTVT
+398 FQPKKEGAVT
-408 LTPAIATSAV
+408 LTPTVTTSAV

-509 VDKAVEPTCTKAGL
+509 
-523 TEGKHCSVCGEVLVE
+523 
-538 QEVVPAKG
+538 
-546 HTEVVDKA
+546 
-554 VEPTC
+554 
-559 TKTGLTE
+559 
-566 GKHCSVCGEV
+566 
-576 LVEQT
+576 
-581 IVPAK
+581 I
-586 GHSWDS
+586 
-592 GKITIVPTCTGT
+592 
-604 GVKTYTCTACAA
+604 
-616 TRTETVS
+616 
-623 ATGHTVV
+623 
-630 TVAKVEPTC
+630 
-639 TQPGRAAGTKCSVC
+639 
-653 GEVLSGLTE
+653 
-662 IKATG
+662 
-667 HTEVI
+667 
-672 DAAVEPTCTKTGLT
+672 
-686 EGKHCSVCNK
+686 
-696 VLVKQTIVPAKGHS
+696 
-710 WDSGKITIAP
+710 
-720 TCTGTGVKTYTCT
+720 
-733 ACAATRTETVS
+733 
-744 ATGHTVVTVAKVE
+744 
-757 PTCTQP
+757 
-763 GRAAGTKC
+763 
-771 SVCGEVLS
+771 
-779 GLTEIK
+779 
-785 ATGHTEVIDKAV
+785 
-797 APTCTKTGLTEG
+797 
-809 KHCSVCSA
+809 
-817 VLVEQK
+817 
-823 VVPAKGHIEVVDKAV
+823 
-838 EPTCTETGLT
+838 
-848 EGKHCSV
+848 
-855 CGEVQVEQEVV
+855 
-866 PAKGH
+866 
-871 TEVIDKAVEP
+871 
-881 TCTETGLTEGK
+881 
-892 HCSVCGAVLVEQE
+892 
-905 IVPAKGHTEVIDK
+905 
-918 TVKPTCTET
+918 
-927 GLTEGKHCSVCN
+927 
-939 KVLVKQTIVPA
+939 
-950 KGHRWDGGK
+950 
-959 ITAAPTCT
+959 
-967 GTGVKTYT
+967 
-975 CTACAA
+975 
-981 TRTETVSATG
+981 
-991 HTVVTVAKVEPTC
+991 
-1004 TQPGRAAGT
+1004 
-1013 KCSVCGEILSGLTE
+1013 
-1027 IKATGHTEVIDAAVE
+1027 
-1042 PTCTETGLT
+1042 
-1051 EGKHCSV
+1051 
-1058 CNAVLVEQR
+1058 
-1067 VVPAKGHTEVVDKAV
+1067 
-1082 EPTCT
+1082 
-1087 ETGLAEG
+1087 
-1094 KHCSVCNAVLVEQ
+1094 
-1107 EVVPAKGHT
+1107 
-1116 EVIDKAVEP
+1116 
-1125 TCTETGLTEGKRCSV
+1125 
-1140 CGEVLVKQEVVPAK
+1140 
-1154 GHTEVIDKAVEP
+1154 
-1166 TCTKMGL
+1166 
-1173 TEGKH
+1173 
-1178 CSVCNAVLVEQKVVP
+1178 
-1193 AKRHTEVIDKAVAP
+1193 
-1207 TCTKTGLTEGKHCS
+1207 
-1221 VCSAVLVE
+1221 
-1229 QEIVPAKGHIEVVDK
+1229 DK

-1271 EIVPAKGHTEV
+1271 EVVPAKGHTEV

-1302 SVCGEVLVEQ
+1302 SVCNAALVEQ

-1349 LVEQEVVPA
+1349 LVEQ
-1358 KGHTE
+1358 K
-1363 VVDKAVEPTC
+1363 
-1373 TETGLTEGKHCSVCS
+1373 
-1388 AVLVE
+1388 
-1393 QEVVPAKGHTEV
+1393 
-1405 VDKAVEPT
+1405 
-1413 CTKTGLTEGKHC
+1413 
-1425 SVCGEVLVE
+1425 
-1434 QEVVPAL
+1434 VVPAL

-1497 GCVAWE
+1497 CVAWE

-1518 CLLRRIGDVNGD
+1518 CLLLRIGDVNGD
-1530 GTGAEDA
+1530 GTGAEDT
-1537 LQCTLDL
+1537 LQCMLDL

-1550 LALRQVPGSFCDSAD
+1550 LALGQVPGSFRDSAD
-1565 AARNELLVR
+1565 AARNELLLR

>member
-38 SASAVPGETRSVYV
+38 SASAAPGETRSVYV
-52 SGSNLDKLA
+52 SGSNLEALA

-67 SYDNTALELT
+67 SYDDTALELT

-85 SALGTVNTE
+85 STLGTVNTE
-94 TAGQVSF
+94 TAGRVSF
-101 NGACLDGISGSQNI
+101 NGTCLDGISGSQSI
-115 LRLDFRVRPDAAA
+115 LRLDFRVKADAVA
-128 GEYLLDILIENAY
+128 GDYLLDILIENAY
-141 NTGLGAVPLNGA
+141 NTGLTTVPLNGVS
-153 PGVFTVTEP
+153 GVFTVTEP

-190 CTYGSQGLAAGKL
+190 RTYGSQGLAAGKL
-203 EFRYDAALFTY
+203 EFRYDAALFTC

-256 TLEAVA
+256 TLEAAA

-327 LDSGSGLAAAD
+327 LDRGSGLSAAD

-363 GVCIVTNPNFD
+363 GVCIVTNLNFD

-388 VDEAVLLTMT
+388 ADEAVLLTMT
-398 FQPEKEGTVT
+398 FQPKKEGAVT
-408 LTPAIATSAV
+408 LTPTVTTSAV
-418 GADRQPIA
+418 GADRRPIA

-435 VKDPFFEVTFRDE
+435 VKDPFFAVTFRDE

-509 VDKAVEPTCTKAGL
+509 VDKAVEPTCTKTGL
-523 TEGKHCSVCGEVLVE
+523 TEGRHCSVCSAVLVE
-538 QEVVPAKG
+538 QE
-546 HTEVVDKA
+546 
-554 VEPTC
+554 
-559 TKTGLTE
+559 
-566 GKHCSVCGEV
+566 
-576 LVEQT
+576 

-586 GHSWDS
+586 
-592 GKITIVPTCTGT
+592 
-604 GVKTYTCTACAA
+604 
-616 TRTETVS
+616 
-623 ATGHTVV
+623 
-630 TVAKVEPTC
+630 
-639 TQPGRAAGTKCSVC
+639 
-653 GEVLSGLTE
+653 
-662 IKATG
+662 G

-686 EGKHCSVCNK
+686 EGKHCSVCN
-696 VLVKQTIVPAKGHS
+696 A
-710 WDSGKITIAP
+710 
-720 TCTGTGVKTYTCT
+720 
-733 ACAATRTETVS
+733 
-744 ATGHTVVTVAKVE
+744 
-757 PTCTQP
+757 
-763 GRAAGTKC
+763 
-771 SVCGEVLS
+771 
-779 GLTEIK
+779 
-785 ATGHTEVIDKAV
+785 
-797 APTCTKTGLTEG
+797 
-809 KHCSVCSA
+809 
-817 VLVEQK
+817 
-823 VVPAKGHIEVVDKAV
+823 
-838 EPTCTETGLT
+838 
-848 EGKHCSV
+848 
-855 CGEVQVEQEVV
+855 
-866 PAKGH
+866 
-871 TEVIDKAVEP
+871 
-881 TCTETGLTEGK
+881 
-892 HCSVCGAVLVEQE
+892 
-905 IVPAKGHTEVIDK
+905 
-918 TVKPTCTET
+918 
-927 GLTEGKHCSVCN
+927 
-939 KVLVKQTIVPA
+939 
-950 KGHRWDGGK
+950 
-959 ITAAPTCT
+959 
-967 GTGVKTYT
+967 
-975 CTACAA
+975 
-981 TRTETVSATG
+981 
-991 HTVVTVAKVEPTC
+991 
-1004 TQPGRAAGT
+1004 
-1013 KCSVCGEILSGLTE
+1013 
-1027 IKATGHTEVIDAAVE
+1027 
-1042 PTCTETGLT
+1042 
-1051 EGKHCSV
+1051 
-1058 CNAVLVEQR
+1058 
-1067 VVPAKGHTEVVDKAV
+1067 
-1082 EPTCT
+1082 
-1087 ETGLAEG
+1087 
-1094 KHCSVCNAVLVEQ
+1094 
-1107 EVVPAKGHT
+1107 
-1116 EVIDKAVEP
+1116 
-1125 TCTETGLTEGKRCSV
+1125 
-1140 CGEVLVKQEVVPAK
+1140 
-1154 GHTEVIDKAVEP
+1154 
-1166 TCTKMGL
+1166 
-1173 TEGKH
+1173 
-1178 CSVCNAVLVEQKVVP
+1178 
-1193 AKRHTEVIDKAVAP
+1193 
-1207 TCTKTGLTEGKHCS
+1207 
-1221 VCSAVLVE
+1221 
-1229 QEIVPAKGHIEVVDK
+1229 
-1244 AVEPT
+1244 
-1249 CTKTGLTEGKHC
+1249 
-1261 SVCSAVLVEQ
+1261 
-1271 EIVPAKGHTEV
+1271 
-1282 VDKAVEPTCTETGLT
+1282 
-1297 EGKHC
+1297 
-1302 SVCGEVLVEQ
+1302 
-1312 KVVPAKGHTEV
+1312 
-1323 IDKAVAPTCTKTG
+1323 
-1336 LTEGKHCSVCGEV
+1336 
-1349 LVEQEVVPA
+1349 
-1358 KGHTE
+1358 
-1363 VVDKAVEPTC
+1363 
-1373 TETGLTEGKHCSVCS
+1373 
-1388 AVLVE
+1388 
-1393 QEVVPAKGHTEV
+1393 
-1405 VDKAVEPT
+1405 
-1413 CTKTGLTEGKHC
+1413 
-1425 SVCGEVLVE
+1425 VLVE

-1441 GFTVSGSVAGVTDNA
+1441 GFTVSGSVVGVTDNA

-1472 RADGGFLLSGLRIG
+1472 RADGVFLLSGLRIG
-1486 AGTYTLRVDGG
+1486 VGTYTLRVDGG

-1518 CLLRRIGDVNGD
+1518 CLLLRIGDVNGD

>member
-1 MRAKRASQRAAA
+1 MKTKRASRRAAA

-38 SASAVPGETRSVYV
+38 SASAAPGETRSVYV
-52 SGSNLDKLA
+52 SGSNLEALA

-67 SYDNTALELT
+67 SYDDTALELT

-101 NGACLDGISGSQNI
+101 NGACLGGISGSQSI

-141 NTGLGAVPLNGA
+141 NTGLVTVSLSGAS
-153 PGVFTVTEP
+153 GVFTVTEP
-162 QSTTKTLYFYSG
+162 QSATKTLYFYSG

-190 CTYGSQGLAAGKL
+190 RTYGGQGLAAGRL
-203 EFRYDAALFTY
+203 EFRYDAALFTC

-222 LSGAVKSLD
+222 LSGAMKSLD
-231 ASRAG
+231 TSRAG

-247 IPGGELLRL
+247 IPGGELLWL

-268 SVTFAA
+268 SVTFAT

-284 MNGVGFTQALTLR
+284 MNGIGFTQALTLR

-314 AARTDETITAVAV
+314 AARTDKTITAVAV
-327 LDSGSGLAAAD
+327 LDRGSGLAAAD

-363 GVCIVTNPNFD
+363 GVCIETNPNFD

-388 VDEAVLLTMT
+388 ADGAELVTMT
-398 FQPEKEGTVT
+398 FQPKKEGAVT
-408 LTPAIATSAV
+408 LTPTVTTSAV
-418 GADRQPIA
+418 GADRRPIA

-435 VKDPFFEVTFRDE
+435 VKDPFFAVMFRDE

-500 YTAIPHTEV
+500 YTAVPHTE
-509 VDKAVEPTCTKAGL
+509 AV
-523 TEGKHCSVCGEVLVE
+523 
-538 QEVVPAKG
+538 
-546 HTEVVDKA
+546 
-554 VEPTC
+554 
-559 TKTGLTE
+559 
-566 GKHCSVCGEV
+566 
-576 LVEQT
+576 
-581 IVPAK
+581 
-586 GHSWDS
+586 
-592 GKITIVPTCTGT
+592 
-604 GVKTYTCTACAA
+604 
-616 TRTETVS
+616 
-623 ATGHTVV
+623 
-630 TVAKVEPTC
+630 
-639 TQPGRAAGTKCSVC
+639 
-653 GEVLSGLTE
+653 
-662 IKATG
+662 
-667 HTEVI
+667 
-672 DAAVEPTCTKTGLT
+672 
-686 EGKHCSVCNK
+686 
-696 VLVKQTIVPAKGHS
+696 
-710 WDSGKITIAP
+710 
-720 TCTGTGVKTYTCT
+720 
-733 ACAATRTETVS
+733 
-744 ATGHTVVTVAKVE
+744 
-757 PTCTQP
+757 
-763 GRAAGTKC
+763 
-771 SVCGEVLS
+771 
-779 GLTEIK
+779 
-785 ATGHTEVIDKAV
+785 DKAV

-809 KHCSVCSA
+809 KHCSVC
-817 VLVEQK
+817 
-823 VVPAKGHIEVVDKAV
+823 
-838 EPTCTETGLT
+838 
-848 EGKHCSV
+848 
-855 CGEVQVEQEVV
+855 
-866 PAKGH
+866 
-871 TEVIDKAVEP
+871 
-881 TCTETGLTEGK
+881 
-892 HCSVCGAVLVEQE
+892 
-905 IVPAKGHTEVIDK
+905 
-918 TVKPTCTET
+918 
-927 GLTEGKHCSVCN
+927 N
-939 KVLVKQTIVPA
+939 K
-950 KGHRWDGGK
+950 
-959 ITAAPTCT
+959 
-967 GTGVKTYT
+967 
-975 CTACAA
+975 
-981 TRTETVSATG
+981 
-991 HTVVTVAKVEPTC
+991 
-1004 TQPGRAAGT
+1004 
-1013 KCSVCGEILSGLTE
+1013 
-1027 IKATGHTEVIDAAVE
+1027 
-1042 PTCTETGLT
+1042 
-1051 EGKHCSV
+1051 
-1058 CNAVLVEQR
+1058 
-1067 VVPAKGHTEVVDKAV
+1067 
-1082 EPTCT
+1082 
-1087 ETGLAEG
+1087 
-1094 KHCSVCNAVLVEQ
+1094 
-1107 EVVPAKGHT
+1107 
-1116 EVIDKAVEP
+1116 
-1125 TCTETGLTEGKRCSV
+1125 
-1140 CGEVLVKQEVVPAK
+1140 
-1154 GHTEVIDKAVEP
+1154 
-1166 TCTKMGL
+1166 
-1173 TEGKH
+1173 
-1178 CSVCNAVLVEQKVVP
+1178 
-1193 AKRHTEVIDKAVAP
+1193 
-1207 TCTKTGLTEGKHCS
+1207 
-1221 VCSAVLVE
+1221 
-1229 QEIVPAKGHIEVVDK
+1229 
-1244 AVEPT
+1244 
-1249 CTKTGLTEGKHC
+1249 
-1261 SVCSAVLVEQ
+1261 VLVEQ

-1312 KVVPAKGHTEV
+1312 EVVPAKGHTEV
-1323 IDKAVAPTCTKTG
+1323 IDKAV
-1336 LTEGKHCSVCGEV
+1336 
-1349 LVEQEVVPA
+1349 
-1358 KGHTE
+1358 
-1363 VVDKAVEPTC
+1363 DPTC
-1373 TETGLTEGKHCSVCS
+1373 TETGLTEGKHCSVCN
-1388 AVLVE
+1388 A
-1393 QEVVPAKGHTEV
+1393 
-1405 VDKAVEPT
+1405 
-1413 CTKTGLTEGKHC
+1413 
-1425 SVCGEVLVE
+1425 VLVE

-1472 RADGGFLLSGLRIG
+1472 RADGGFLLSGLQIG

-1544 QTLYDY
+1544 QSLYDY

>member
-1 MRAKRASQRAAA
+1 MKAKRASRRAAA

-38 SASAVPGETRSVYV
+38 SASAAPGETRSVYV
-52 SGSNLDKLA
+52 SGSNLEALA

-67 SYDNTALELT
+67 SYDSAALELT

-101 NGACLDGISGSQNI
+101 NGTCLDGISGSQNI

-141 NTGLGAVPLNGA
+141 NTRLVTVSLSGAS
-153 PGVFTVTEP
+153 GVFTVTEP

-190 CTYGSQGLAAGKL
+190 RTYGSQGLAAGKL
-203 EFRYDAALFTY
+203 EFRYDAALFTC
-214 VAAEPLAA
+214 VAAEPLSA

-247 IPGGELLRL
+247 IPGGELMRL
-256 TLEAVA
+256 TLEAAA

-314 AARTDETITAVAV
+314 AARTDETITAVAT

-363 GVCIVTNPNFD
+363 GVCIVTNPKID

-408 LTPAIATSAV
+408 LTPAVTTSAV
-418 GADRQPIA
+418 GADRRPIA
-426 LDMCAASCE
+426 LDMCATSCV

-461 AAAVPPDAVKA
+461 TAATPPEAAKA
-472 PDEAHHYELAGWG
+472 PDAAYHYELTGWG

-509 VDKAVEPTCTKAGL
+509 VDKAV
-523 TEGKHCSVCGEVLVE
+523 
-538 QEVVPAKG
+538 
-546 HTEVVDKA
+546 
-554 VEPTC
+554 
-559 TKTGLTE
+559 
-566 GKHCSVCGEV
+566 
-576 LVEQT
+576 
-581 IVPAK
+581 
-586 GHSWDS
+586 
-592 GKITIVPTCTGT
+592 
-604 GVKTYTCTACAA
+604 
-616 TRTETVS
+616 
-623 ATGHTVV
+623 
-630 TVAKVEPTC
+630 
-639 TQPGRAAGTKCSVC
+639 
-653 GEVLSGLTE
+653 
-662 IKATG
+662 
-667 HTEVI
+667 
-672 DAAVEPTCTKTGLT
+672 
-686 EGKHCSVCNK
+686 
-696 VLVKQTIVPAKGHS
+696 
-710 WDSGKITIAP
+710 
-720 TCTGTGVKTYTCT
+720 
-733 ACAATRTETVS
+733 
-744 ATGHTVVTVAKVE
+744 
-757 PTCTQP
+757 
-763 GRAAGTKC
+763 
-771 SVCGEVLS
+771 
-779 GLTEIK
+779 
-785 ATGHTEVIDKAV
+785 

-823 VVPAKGHIEVVDKAV
+823 
-838 EPTCTETGLT
+838 
-848 EGKHCSV
+848 
-855 CGEVQVEQEVV
+855 
-866 PAKGH
+866 
-871 TEVIDKAVEP
+871 
-881 TCTETGLTEGK
+881 
-892 HCSVCGAVLVEQE
+892 
-905 IVPAKGHTEVIDK
+905 
-918 TVKPTCTET
+918 
-927 GLTEGKHCSVCN
+927 
-939 KVLVKQTIVPA
+939 
-950 KGHRWDGGK
+950 
-959 ITAAPTCT
+959 
-967 GTGVKTYT
+967 
-975 CTACAA
+975 
-981 TRTETVSATG
+981 
-991 HTVVTVAKVEPTC
+991 
-1004 TQPGRAAGT
+1004 
-1013 KCSVCGEILSGLTE
+1013 
-1027 IKATGHTEVIDAAVE
+1027 
-1042 PTCTETGLT
+1042 
-1051 EGKHCSV
+1051 
-1058 CNAVLVEQR
+1058 
-1067 VVPAKGHTEVVDKAV
+1067 
-1082 EPTCT
+1082 
-1087 ETGLAEG
+1087 
-1094 KHCSVCNAVLVEQ
+1094 
-1107 EVVPAKGHT
+1107 
-1116 EVIDKAVEP
+1116 
-1125 TCTETGLTEGKRCSV
+1125 
-1140 CGEVLVKQEVVPAK
+1140 
-1154 GHTEVIDKAVEP
+1154 
-1166 TCTKMGL
+1166 
-1173 TEGKH
+1173 
-1178 CSVCNAVLVEQKVVP
+1178 
-1193 AKRHTEVIDKAVAP
+1193 
-1207 TCTKTGLTEGKHCS
+1207 
-1221 VCSAVLVE
+1221 
-1229 QEIVPAKGHIEVVDK
+1229 
-1244 AVEPT
+1244 
-1249 CTKTGLTEGKHC
+1249 
-1261 SVCSAVLVEQ
+1261 
-1271 EIVPAKGHTEV
+1271 
-1282 VDKAVEPTCTETGLT
+1282 
-1297 EGKHC
+1297 
-1302 SVCGEVLVEQ
+1302 
-1312 KVVPAKGHTEV
+1312 
-1323 IDKAVAPTCTKTG
+1323 
-1336 LTEGKHCSVCGEV
+1336 
-1349 LVEQEVVPA
+1349 
-1358 KGHTE
+1358 
-1363 VVDKAVEPTC
+1363 
-1373 TETGLTEGKHCSVCS
+1373 
-1388 AVLVE
+1388 
-1393 QEVVPAKGHTEV
+1393 
-1405 VDKAVEPT
+1405 
-1413 CTKTGLTEGKHC
+1413 
-1425 SVCGEVLVE
+1425 
-1434 QEVVPAL
+1434 VVPAL

-1503 MPVALSDDSGSANVA
+1503 MPVALSDDGGSANVA
-1518 CLLRRIGDVNGD
+1518 CLLLRIGDVNGD

-1550 LALRQVPGSFCDSAD
+1550 LALGQVPGSFCDSAD

>member
-1 MRAKRASQRAAA
+1 MRAKRASRRAAA

-38 SASAVPGETRSVYV
+38 SASAAPGETRSVYV
-52 SGSNLDKLA
+52 SGSNLEALA
-61 GVQGIV
+61 GVEGIV

-85 SALGTVNTE
+85 STLGTVNTE

-141 NTGLGAVPLNGA
+141 NTGLATVPLSGA
-153 PGVFTVTEP
+153 SGVFTVTEP
-162 QSTTKTLYFYSG
+162 QTATKTLYFYSG
-174 SSVSTL
+174 SSVPTL
-180 HKGEQVSITA
+180 HKGEQVTVTA
-190 CTYGSQGLAAGKL
+190 RTYGSQGLAAGKL
-203 EFRYDAALFTY
+203 EFRYDAALFTC

-327 LDSGSGLAAAD
+327 LDRGSGLAAAD

-363 GVCIVTNPNFD
+363 GVCIETNPKID
-374 GGQVKFTFICEKGF
+374 GGQVKFTFICAKGF
-388 VDEAVLLTMT
+388 ADGAELVTMT
-398 FQPEKEGTVT
+398 FQPKKEGAVT
-408 LTPAIATSAV
+408 LTPTVTTSAV
-418 GADRQPIA
+418 GADRRPIA

-461 AAAVPPDAVKA
+461 AEAVPPDAVKA

-500 YTAIPHTEV
+500 YTAIPHTEA
-509 VDKAVEPTCTKAGL
+509 VDKAVE
-523 TEGKHCSVCGEVLVE
+523 
-538 QEVVPAKG
+538 
-546 HTEVVDKA
+546 
-554 VEPTC
+554 
-559 TKTGLTE
+559 
-566 GKHCSVCGEV
+566 
-576 LVEQT
+576 
-581 IVPAK
+581 
-586 GHSWDS
+586 
-592 GKITIVPTCTGT
+592 
-604 GVKTYTCTACAA
+604 
-616 TRTETVS
+616 
-623 ATGHTVV
+623 
-630 TVAKVEPTC
+630 
-639 TQPGRAAGTKCSVC
+639 
-653 GEVLSGLTE
+653 
-662 IKATG
+662 
-667 HTEVI
+667 
-672 DAAVEPTCTKTGLT
+672 
-686 EGKHCSVCNK
+686 
-696 VLVKQTIVPAKGHS
+696 
-710 WDSGKITIAP
+710 
-720 TCTGTGVKTYTCT
+720 
-733 ACAATRTETVS
+733 
-744 ATGHTVVTVAKVE
+744 
-757 PTCTQP
+757 
-763 GRAAGTKC
+763 
-771 SVCGEVLS
+771 
-779 GLTEIK
+779 
-785 ATGHTEVIDKAV
+785 
-797 APTCTKTGLTEG
+797 
-809 KHCSVCSA
+809 
-817 VLVEQK
+817 
-823 VVPAKGHIEVVDKAV
+823 
-838 EPTCTETGLT
+838 
-848 EGKHCSV
+848 
-855 CGEVQVEQEVV
+855 
-866 PAKGH
+866 
-871 TEVIDKAVEP
+871 
-881 TCTETGLTEGK
+881 
-892 HCSVCGAVLVEQE
+892 
-905 IVPAKGHTEVIDK
+905 
-918 TVKPTCTET
+918 
-927 GLTEGKHCSVCN
+927 
-939 KVLVKQTIVPA
+939 
-950 KGHRWDGGK
+950 
-959 ITAAPTCT
+959 
-967 GTGVKTYT
+967 
-975 CTACAA
+975 
-981 TRTETVSATG
+981 
-991 HTVVTVAKVEPTC
+991 
-1004 TQPGRAAGT
+1004 
-1013 KCSVCGEILSGLTE
+1013 
-1027 IKATGHTEVIDAAVE
+1027 
-1042 PTCTETGLT
+1042 
-1051 EGKHCSV
+1051 
-1058 CNAVLVEQR
+1058 
-1067 VVPAKGHTEVVDKAV
+1067 
-1082 EPTCT
+1082 
-1087 ETGLAEG
+1087 
-1094 KHCSVCNAVLVEQ
+1094 
-1107 EVVPAKGHT
+1107 
-1116 EVIDKAVEP
+1116 
-1125 TCTETGLTEGKRCSV
+1125 
-1140 CGEVLVKQEVVPAK
+1140 
-1154 GHTEVIDKAVEP
+1154 
-1166 TCTKMGL
+1166 
-1173 TEGKH
+1173 
-1178 CSVCNAVLVEQKVVP
+1178 
-1193 AKRHTEVIDKAVAP
+1193 P

-1229 QEIVPAKGHIEVVDK
+1229 QEVVKAKGHTEVVDK

-1271 EIVPAKGHTEV
+1271 E
-1282 VDKAVEPTCTETGLT
+1282 
-1297 EGKHC
+1297 
-1302 SVCGEVLVEQ
+1302 
-1312 KVVPAKGHTEV
+1312 
-1323 IDKAVAPTCTKTG
+1323 
-1336 LTEGKHCSVCGEV
+1336 
-1349 LVEQEVVPA
+1349 
-1358 KGHTE
+1358 
-1363 VVDKAVEPTC
+1363 
-1373 TETGLTEGKHCSVCS
+1373 
-1388 AVLVE
+1388 
-1393 QEVVPAKGHTEV
+1393 
-1405 VDKAVEPT
+1405 
-1413 CTKTGLTEGKHC
+1413 
-1425 SVCGEVLVE
+1425 
-1434 QEVVPAL
+1434 VVPAL
-1441 GFTVSGSVAGVTDNA
+1441 GFTVSGSVDGVTDNA

-1503 MPVALSDDSGSANVA
+1503 MPVALSDDSGSANVD
-1518 CLLRRIGDVNGD
+1518 CLLLRIGDVNGD

-1565 AARNELLVR
+1565 AARNELLGG

>member
-1 MRAKRASQRAAA
+1 MKAKRASRRAAA

-38 SASAVPGETRSVYV
+38 SASAAPGETRSVYV
-52 SGSNLDKLA
+52 SGSNLEVLA

-67 SYDNTALELT
+67 SYDDTALELT

-94 TAGQVSF
+94 TAGRVSF
-101 NGACLDGISGSQNI
+101 NGACLDGISGSQSI
-115 LRLDFRVRPDAAA
+115 LRLDFRVKADTAPGD
-128 GEYLLDILIENAY
+128 YLLDILIENAY
-141 NTGLGAVPLNGA
+141 NTGLVTVPLSGA
-153 PGVFTVTEP
+153 SGVFAVTEP

-190 CTYGSQGLAAGKL
+190 RTYGSQGLAAGKL
-203 EFRYDAALFTY
+203 EFRYDAALFTC
-214 VAAEPLAA
+214 VAAEPLSA

-284 MNGVGFTQALTLR
+284 MNGIGFTQALTLR

-327 LDSGSGLAAAD
+327 LDRGSGLAAAD
-338 FCISYDTALLTCT
+338 FCVSYDTALLTCT

-398 FQPEKEGTVT
+398 FQPKKEGVVT
-408 LTPAIATSAV
+408 LTPTVATSAV
-418 GADRQPIA
+418 GADRRPIA

-509 VDKAVEPTCTKAGL
+509 VDKAVEPTCTKTGL
-523 TEGKHCSVCGEVLVE
+523 TEGRHCSVCSAVLVE
-538 QEVVPAKG
+538 QKVVPAKG
-546 HTEVVDKA
+546 HRWDGGKITA
-554 VEPTC
+554 APTC
-559 TKTGLTE
+559 TK
-566 GKHCSVCGEV
+566 
-576 LVEQT
+576 
-581 IVPAK
+581 
-586 GHSWDS
+586 
-592 GKITIVPTCTGT
+592 T
-604 GVKTYTCTACAA
+604 GVKTYTCTECDA
-616 TRTETVS
+616 TKTETAS
-623 ATGHTVV
+623 ATGHTAVA
-630 TVAKVEPTC
+630 VAKVEPTC
-639 TQPGRAAGTKCSVC
+639 TQSGRAAGTKCSVC

-672 DAAVEPTCTKTGLT
+672 DAAVEPTCTK
-686 EGKHCSVCNK
+686 
-696 VLVKQTIVPAKGHS
+696 A
-710 WDSGKITIAP
+710 
-720 TCTGTGVKTYTCT
+720 
-733 ACAATRTETVS
+733 
-744 ATGHTVVTVAKVE
+744 
-757 PTCTQP
+757 
-763 GRAAGTKC
+763 
-771 SVCGEVLS
+771 
-779 GLTEIK
+779 
-785 ATGHTEVIDKAV
+785 
-797 APTCTKTGLTEG
+797 
-809 KHCSVCSA
+809 
-817 VLVEQK
+817 
-823 VVPAKGHIEVVDKAV
+823 
-838 EPTCTETGLT
+838 
-848 EGKHCSV
+848 
-855 CGEVQVEQEVV
+855 
-866 PAKGH
+866 
-871 TEVIDKAVEP
+871 
-881 TCTETGLTEGK
+881 
-892 HCSVCGAVLVEQE
+892 
-905 IVPAKGHTEVIDK
+905 
-918 TVKPTCTET
+918 
-927 GLTEGKHCSVCN
+927 
-939 KVLVKQTIVPA
+939 
-950 KGHRWDGGK
+950 
-959 ITAAPTCT
+959 
-967 GTGVKTYT
+967 
-975 CTACAA
+975 
-981 TRTETVSATG
+981 
-991 HTVVTVAKVEPTC
+991 
-1004 TQPGRAAGT
+1004 
-1013 KCSVCGEILSGLTE
+1013 
-1027 IKATGHTEVIDAAVE
+1027 
-1042 PTCTETGLT
+1042 
-1051 EGKHCSV
+1051 
-1058 CNAVLVEQR
+1058 
-1067 VVPAKGHTEVVDKAV
+1067 
-1082 EPTCT
+1082 
-1087 ETGLAEG
+1087 
-1094 KHCSVCNAVLVEQ
+1094 
-1107 EVVPAKGHT
+1107 
-1116 EVIDKAVEP
+1116 
-1125 TCTETGLTEGKRCSV
+1125 
-1140 CGEVLVKQEVVPAK
+1140 
-1154 GHTEVIDKAVEP
+1154 
-1166 TCTKMGL
+1166 
-1173 TEGKH
+1173 
-1178 CSVCNAVLVEQKVVP
+1178 
-1193 AKRHTEVIDKAVAP
+1193 
-1207 TCTKTGLTEGKHCS
+1207 
-1221 VCSAVLVE
+1221 
-1229 QEIVPAKGHIEVVDK
+1229 
-1244 AVEPT
+1244 
-1249 CTKTGLTEGKHC
+1249 
-1261 SVCSAVLVEQ
+1261 
-1271 EIVPAKGHTEV
+1271 
-1282 VDKAVEPTCTETGLT
+1282 
-1297 EGKHC
+1297 
-1302 SVCGEVLVEQ
+1302 
-1312 KVVPAKGHTEV
+1312 
-1323 IDKAVAPTCTKTG
+1323 
-1336 LTEGKHCSVCGEV
+1336 
-1349 LVEQEVVPA
+1349 
-1358 KGHTE
+1358 
-1363 VVDKAVEPTC
+1363 
-1373 TETGLTEGKHCSVCS
+1373 
-1388 AVLVE
+1388 
-1393 QEVVPAKGHTEV
+1393 
-1405 VDKAVEPT
+1405 
-1413 CTKTGLTEGKHC
+1413 GLTEGKHC

-1472 RADGGFLLSGLRIG
+1472 RADGGFLLPGLRIG

-1518 CLLRRIGDVNGD
+1518 CLLLRIGDVNGD

-1537 LQCTLDL
+1537 LRCTLDL

-1584 DGQVDILDYQRLYL
+1584 DGQVDILDYQWLYL

>member
-1 MRAKRASQRAAA
+1 MRAKRASRRAAA

-38 SASAVPGETRSVYV
+38 SASAAPGETRSVYV

-67 SYDNTALELT
+67 SYDSAALELT

-128 GEYLLDILIENAY
+128 GEYLLGILIENAY
-141 NTGLGAVPLNGA
+141 NTGLVTVSLSGAS
-153 PGVFTVTEP
+153 GVFTVTEP

-174 SSVSTL
+174 SSVSAL

-190 CTYGSQGLAAGKL
+190 RTYGSQGLAAGKL
-203 EFRYDAALFTY
+203 EFRYDAALFTC
-214 VAAEPLAA
+214 VAAEPLSA

-231 ASRAG
+231 TSRAG

-256 TLEAVA
+256 TLEAAA

-279 TALAA
+279 TALVA
-284 MNGVGFTQALTLR
+284 MNGVGFTRTLALR
-297 KTEVTP
+297 KAEVTP
-303 ETPALRVTMPA
+303 EVPALRVTMPA

-327 LDSGSGLAAAD
+327 LDRGSGLAAAD

-363 GVCIVTNPNFD
+363 GVCIETNPHTD
-374 GGQVKFTFICEKGF
+374 GGQVKFTFICAKGF
-388 VDEAVLLTMT
+388 ADGAELVTMT
-398 FQPEKEGTVT
+398 FQPKKEGAVT
-408 LTPAIATSAV
+408 LTPTIATSAV
-418 GADRQPIA
+418 GADRRPIA

-435 VKDPFFEVTFRDE
+435 VKDPFFAVTFRDE

-509 VDKAVEPTCTKAGL
+509 VDE
-523 TEGKHCSVCGEVLVE
+523 
-538 QEVVPAKG
+538 
-546 HTEVVDKA
+546 
-554 VEPTC
+554 
-559 TKTGLTE
+559 
-566 GKHCSVCGEV
+566 
-576 LVEQT
+576 
-581 IVPAK
+581 
-586 GHSWDS
+586 
-592 GKITIVPTCTGT
+592 
-604 GVKTYTCTACAA
+604 
-616 TRTETVS
+616 
-623 ATGHTVV
+623 
-630 TVAKVEPTC
+630 
-639 TQPGRAAGTKCSVC
+639 
-653 GEVLSGLTE
+653 
-662 IKATG
+662 
-667 HTEVI
+667 
-672 DAAVEPTCTKTGLT
+672 AVEPTCTKTGLT

-733 ACAATRTETVS
+733 ACAATKTETVS

-771 SVCGEVLS
+771 RVCGEVLS

-785 ATGHTEVIDKAV
+785 ATGHTEVID
-797 APTCTKTGLTEG
+797 E
-809 KHCSVCSA
+809 
-817 VLVEQK
+817 
-823 VVPAKGHIEVVDKAV
+823 
-838 EPTCTETGLT
+838 
-848 EGKHCSV
+848 
-855 CGEVQVEQEVV
+855 
-866 PAKGH
+866 
-871 TEVIDKAVEP
+871 
-881 TCTETGLTEGK
+881 
-892 HCSVCGAVLVEQE
+892 
-905 IVPAKGHTEVIDK
+905 
-918 TVKPTCTET
+918 
-927 GLTEGKHCSVCN
+927 
-939 KVLVKQTIVPA
+939 
-950 KGHRWDGGK
+950 
-959 ITAAPTCT
+959 
-967 GTGVKTYT
+967 
-975 CTACAA
+975 
-981 TRTETVSATG
+981 
-991 HTVVTVAKVEPTC
+991 
-1004 TQPGRAAGT
+1004 
-1013 KCSVCGEILSGLTE
+1013 
-1027 IKATGHTEVIDAAVE
+1027 
-1042 PTCTETGLT
+1042 
-1051 EGKHCSV
+1051 
-1058 CNAVLVEQR
+1058 
-1067 VVPAKGHTEVVDKAV
+1067 
-1082 EPTCT
+1082 
-1087 ETGLAEG
+1087 
-1094 KHCSVCNAVLVEQ
+1094 
-1107 EVVPAKGHT
+1107 
-1116 EVIDKAVEP
+1116 
-1125 TCTETGLTEGKRCSV
+1125 
-1140 CGEVLVKQEVVPAK
+1140 
-1154 GHTEVIDKAVEP
+1154 
-1166 TCTKMGL
+1166 
-1173 TEGKH
+1173 
-1178 CSVCNAVLVEQKVVP
+1178 
-1193 AKRHTEVIDKAVAP
+1193 
-1207 TCTKTGLTEGKHCS
+1207 
-1221 VCSAVLVE
+1221 
-1229 QEIVPAKGHIEVVDK
+1229 

-1261 SVCSAVLVEQ
+1261 SVCNAVLVEQ
-1271 EIVPAKGHTEV
+1271 K
-1282 VDKAVEPTCTETGLT
+1282 
-1297 EGKHC
+1297 
-1302 SVCGEVLVEQ
+1302 
-1312 KVVPAKGHTEV
+1312 
-1323 IDKAVAPTCTKTG
+1323 
-1336 LTEGKHCSVCGEV
+1336 
-1349 LVEQEVVPA
+1349 
-1358 KGHTE
+1358 
-1363 VVDKAVEPTC
+1363 
-1373 TETGLTEGKHCSVCS
+1373 
-1388 AVLVE
+1388 
-1393 QEVVPAKGHTEV
+1393 
-1405 VDKAVEPT
+1405 
-1413 CTKTGLTEGKHC
+1413 
-1425 SVCGEVLVE
+1425 
-1434 QEVVPAL
+1434 VVPAL

-1503 MPVALSDDSGSANVA
+1503 MPVALSDDSGSANVD
-1518 CLLRRIGDVNGD
+1518 CLLLRIGDVNGD

-1574 YFLRLADVNE
+1574 YFLRLADVN
-1584 DGQVDILDYQRLYL
+1584 DTGILAFGVKR
-1598 LARNG
+1598 

>member
-38 SASAVPGETRSVYV
+38 SASAAPGETRSVYV
-52 SGSNLDKLA
+52 SGSNLESLA

-67 SYDNTALELT
+67 SYDDTALELT

-128 GEYLLDILIENAY
+128 GDYLLDILIENAY
-141 NTGLGAVPLNGA
+141 NTGLTTVPLNGVS
-153 PGVFTVTEP
+153 GVFTVTEP

-180 HKGEQVSITA
+180 RKGEQVSITA
-190 CTYGSQGLAAGKL
+190 RTYGSQGLAAGKL
-203 EFRYDAALFTY
+203 EFRYDAALFTC

-256 TLEAVA
+256 TLEAAA

-327 LDSGSGLAAAD
+327 LDRGSGLAAAD

-363 GVCIVTNPNFD
+363 GVYIVTNPNFD

-408 LTPAIATSAV
+408 LAPAVTTSAV
-418 GADRQPIA
+418 GADRRPIA

-435 VKDPFFEVTFRDE
+435 VKDPFFAVTFRDE

-509 VDKAVEPTCTKAGL
+509 VDKAVEPTCT
-523 TEGKHCSVCGEVLVE
+523 
-538 QEVVPAKG
+538 
-546 HTEVVDKA
+546 
-554 VEPTC
+554 
-559 TKTGLTE
+559 
-566 GKHCSVCGEV
+566 
-576 LVEQT
+576 
-581 IVPAK
+581 
-586 GHSWDS
+586 
-592 GKITIVPTCTGT
+592 
-604 GVKTYTCTACAA
+604 
-616 TRTETVS
+616 
-623 ATGHTVV
+623 
-630 TVAKVEPTC
+630 
-639 TQPGRAAGTKCSVC
+639 
-653 GEVLSGLTE
+653 
-662 IKATG
+662 
-667 HTEVI
+667 
-672 DAAVEPTCTKTGLT
+672 
-686 EGKHCSVCNK
+686 
-696 VLVKQTIVPAKGHS
+696 
-710 WDSGKITIAP
+710 
-720 TCTGTGVKTYTCT
+720 
-733 ACAATRTETVS
+733 
-744 ATGHTVVTVAKVE
+744 
-757 PTCTQP
+757 
-763 GRAAGTKC
+763 
-771 SVCGEVLS
+771 
-779 GLTEIK
+779 
-785 ATGHTEVIDKAV
+785 
-797 APTCTKTGLTEG
+797 
-809 KHCSVCSA
+809 
-817 VLVEQK
+817 
-823 VVPAKGHIEVVDKAV
+823 
-838 EPTCTETGLT
+838 ETGLT
-848 EGKHCSV
+848 EGKH
-855 CGEVQVEQEVV
+855 
-866 PAKGH
+866 
-871 TEVIDKAVEP
+871 
-881 TCTETGLTEGK
+881 
-892 HCSVCGAVLVEQE
+892 
-905 IVPAKGHTEVIDK
+905 
-918 TVKPTCTET
+918 
-927 GLTEGKHCSVCN
+927 
-939 KVLVKQTIVPA
+939 
-950 KGHRWDGGK
+950 
-959 ITAAPTCT
+959 
-967 GTGVKTYT
+967 
-975 CTACAA
+975 
-981 TRTETVSATG
+981 
-991 HTVVTVAKVEPTC
+991 
-1004 TQPGRAAGT
+1004 
-1013 KCSVCGEILSGLTE
+1013 
-1027 IKATGHTEVIDAAVE
+1027 
-1042 PTCTETGLT
+1042 
-1051 EGKHCSV
+1051 
-1058 CNAVLVEQR
+1058 
-1067 VVPAKGHTEVVDKAV
+1067 
-1082 EPTCT
+1082 
-1087 ETGLAEG
+1087 
-1094 KHCSVCNAVLVEQ
+1094 
-1107 EVVPAKGHT
+1107 
-1116 EVIDKAVEP
+1116 
-1125 TCTETGLTEGKRCSV
+1125 CSV

-1154 GHTEVIDKAVEP
+1154 GHTEVV
-1166 TCTKMGL
+1166 
-1173 TEGKH
+1173 
-1178 CSVCNAVLVEQKVVP
+1178 
-1193 AKRHTEVIDKAVAP
+1193 DKAVA
-1207 TCTKTGLTEGKHCS
+1207 
-1221 VCSAVLVE
+1221 
-1229 QEIVPAKGHIEVVDK
+1229 
-1244 AVEPT
+1244 
-1249 CTKTGLTEGKHC
+1249 
-1261 SVCSAVLVEQ
+1261 
-1271 EIVPAKGHTEV
+1271 
-1282 VDKAVEPTCTETGLT
+1282 
-1297 EGKHC
+1297 
-1302 SVCGEVLVEQ
+1302 
-1312 KVVPAKGHTEV
+1312 
-1323 IDKAVAPTCTKTG
+1323 
-1336 LTEGKHCSVCGEV
+1336 
-1349 LVEQEVVPA
+1349 
-1358 KGHTE
+1358 
-1363 VVDKAVEPTC
+1363 PTC

-1388 AVLVE
+1388 A
-1393 QEVVPAKGHTEV
+1393 
-1405 VDKAVEPT
+1405 
-1413 CTKTGLTEGKHC
+1413 
-1425 SVCGEVLVE
+1425 VLVE

-1518 CLLRRIGDVNGD
+1518 CLLLRVGDVNGD

-1565 AARNELLVR
+1565 AARNEVLVR

-1584 DGQVDILDYQRLYL
+1584 GGQVDILDYQRLYL

>member
-1 MRAKRASQRAAA
+1 MRAKRASRRAAA

-38 SASAVPGETRSVYV
+38 SASAAPGETRSVYV
-52 SGSNLDKLA
+52 SGSNLEALA

-67 SYDNTALELT
+67 SYDDTALELT

-101 NGACLDGISGSQNI
+101 NGACLDGISGSQSI

-141 NTGLGAVPLNGA
+141 NTDPVAVPLSGA
-153 PGVFTVTEP
+153 SGVFTVTEP
-162 QSTTKTLYFYSG
+162 QSTTETLYFYSG

-190 CTYGSQGLAAGKL
+190 RTYGSQGLAAGKL
-203 EFRYDAALFTY
+203 EFRYDAALFTC

-231 ASRAG
+231 TSRAG

-284 MNGVGFTQALTLR
+284 MNGIGFTQALTLR

-314 AARTDETITAVAV
+314 AARTDKTITAVAV
-327 LDSGSGLAAAD
+327 LDRGSGLAAAD

-351 GVKVSA
+351 GVKVNA
-357 GMESVD
+357 GTESVD
-363 GVCIVTNPNFD
+363 SVYIETNPHTD

-388 VDEAVLLTMT
+388 ADEAVLLTMT

-418 GADRQPIA
+418 GVDRRPIA

-509 VDKAVEPTCTKAGL
+509 VDKAVA
-523 TEGKHCSVCGEVLVE
+523 
-538 QEVVPAKG
+538 
-546 HTEVVDKA
+546 
-554 VEPTC
+554 
-559 TKTGLTE
+559 
-566 GKHCSVCGEV
+566 
-576 LVEQT
+576 
-581 IVPAK
+581 
-586 GHSWDS
+586 
-592 GKITIVPTCTGT
+592 
-604 GVKTYTCTACAA
+604 
-616 TRTETVS
+616 
-623 ATGHTVV
+623 
-630 TVAKVEPTC
+630 
-639 TQPGRAAGTKCSVC
+639 
-653 GEVLSGLTE
+653 
-662 IKATG
+662 
-667 HTEVI
+667 
-672 DAAVEPTCTKTGLT
+672 
-686 EGKHCSVCNK
+686 
-696 VLVKQTIVPAKGHS
+696 
-710 WDSGKITIAP
+710 
-720 TCTGTGVKTYTCT
+720 
-733 ACAATRTETVS
+733 
-744 ATGHTVVTVAKVE
+744 
-757 PTCTQP
+757 
-763 GRAAGTKC
+763 
-771 SVCGEVLS
+771 
-779 GLTEIK
+779 
-785 ATGHTEVIDKAV
+785 
-797 APTCTKTGLTEG
+797 
-809 KHCSVCSA
+809 
-817 VLVEQK
+817 
-823 VVPAKGHIEVVDKAV
+823 
-838 EPTCTETGLT
+838 
-848 EGKHCSV
+848 
-855 CGEVQVEQEVV
+855 
-866 PAKGH
+866 
-871 TEVIDKAVEP
+871 
-881 TCTETGLTEGK
+881 
-892 HCSVCGAVLVEQE
+892 
-905 IVPAKGHTEVIDK
+905 
-918 TVKPTCTET
+918 
-927 GLTEGKHCSVCN
+927 
-939 KVLVKQTIVPA
+939 
-950 KGHRWDGGK
+950 
-959 ITAAPTCT
+959 
-967 GTGVKTYT
+967 
-975 CTACAA
+975 
-981 TRTETVSATG
+981 
-991 HTVVTVAKVEPTC
+991 
-1004 TQPGRAAGT
+1004 
-1013 KCSVCGEILSGLTE
+1013 
-1027 IKATGHTEVIDAAVE
+1027 
-1042 PTCTETGLT
+1042 
-1051 EGKHCSV
+1051 
-1058 CNAVLVEQR
+1058 
-1067 VVPAKGHTEVVDKAV
+1067 
-1082 EPTCT
+1082 
-1087 ETGLAEG
+1087 
-1094 KHCSVCNAVLVEQ
+1094 
-1107 EVVPAKGHT
+1107 
-1116 EVIDKAVEP
+1116 
-1125 TCTETGLTEGKRCSV
+1125 
-1140 CGEVLVKQEVVPAK
+1140 
-1154 GHTEVIDKAVEP
+1154 
-1166 TCTKMGL
+1166 
-1173 TEGKH
+1173 
-1178 CSVCNAVLVEQKVVP
+1178 
-1193 AKRHTEVIDKAVAP
+1193 
-1207 TCTKTGLTEGKHCS
+1207 
-1221 VCSAVLVE
+1221 
-1229 QEIVPAKGHIEVVDK
+1229 
-1244 AVEPT
+1244 
-1249 CTKTGLTEGKHC
+1249 
-1261 SVCSAVLVEQ
+1261 
-1271 EIVPAKGHTEV
+1271 
-1282 VDKAVEPTCTETGLT
+1282 
-1297 EGKHC
+1297 
-1302 SVCGEVLVEQ
+1302 
-1312 KVVPAKGHTEV
+1312 
-1323 IDKAVAPTCTKTG
+1323 
-1336 LTEGKHCSVCGEV
+1336 
-1349 LVEQEVVPA
+1349 
-1358 KGHTE
+1358 
-1363 VVDKAVEPTC
+1363 PTC

-1393 QEVVPAKGHTEV
+1393 QEVVKAKGHTEV
-1405 VDKAVEPT
+1405 IDKAVEPT
-1413 CTKTGLTEGKHC
+1413 CTKTGLTEGKRC
-1425 SVCGEVLVE
+1425 SVCSAVLVE

-1518 CLLRRIGDVNGD
+1518 CLLLRIGDVNGD

-1550 LALRQVPGSFCDSAD
+1550 LALRQMPGSFCDSAD

>member
-1 MRAKRASQRAAA
+1 MRAKRASRRAAA
-13 LLCAAALLVNLIST
+13 FLCAAALLVNLIST

-38 SASAVPGETRSVYV
+38 SASAAPGETRSVYV
-52 SGSNLDKLA
+52 SGSNLEALA
-61 GVQGIV
+61 GVEGIV

-85 SALGTVNTE
+85 SGMGTVNTE

-101 NGACLDGISGSQNI
+101 NGACLDGISGSQSI

-141 NTGLGAVPLNGA
+141 NTGLVAVPLSGA
-153 PGVFTVTEP
+153 SGVFAVTEP

-190 CTYGSQGLAAGKL
+190 RTYGSQGLAAGKL
-203 EFRYDAALFTY
+203 EFRYDAALFTC
-214 VAAEPLAA
+214 VAAEPLSA

-231 ASRAG
+231 ISRAG

-327 LDSGSGLAAAD
+327 LDRGSGLAAAD

-363 GVCIVTNPNFD
+363 GVCIETNPKID
-374 GGQVKFTFICEKGF
+374 GGQVKFTFICAKGF
-388 VDEAVLLTMT
+388 ADGAELVTMT
-398 FQPEKEGTVT
+398 FQPKKEGAVT
-408 LTPAIATSAV
+408 LTPTVTTSAV
-418 GADRQPIA
+418 GADRRPIA

-435 VKDPFFEVTFRDE
+435 VKDPFFTVIFRNE
-448 DGTVLSR
+448 NGEVLSQ

-461 AAAVPPDAVKA
+461 TAATPPDAVKA

-509 VDKAVEPTCTKAGL
+509 VDKAAEPTCT
-523 TEGKHCSVCGEVLVE
+523 E
-538 QEVVPAKG
+538 
-546 HTEVVDKA
+546 
-554 VEPTC
+554 
-559 TKTGLTE
+559 TGLTE

-576 LVEQT
+576 LVEQKVVPAKGHTEVIDKAVEPTCTEMGLTGGKHCSVCNKVLVKQT

-586 GHSWDS
+586 GHNWDS
-592 GKITIVPTCTGT
+592 GKITIAPTCTGT
-604 GVKTYTCTACAA
+604 GVKTYTCTECAA

-639 TQPGRAAGTKCSVC
+639 TQPGREAGTKCSVC

-686 EGKHCSVCNK
+686 EGKHCSVCN
-696 VLVKQTIVPAKGHS
+696 
-710 WDSGKITIAP
+710 
-720 TCTGTGVKTYTCT
+720 
-733 ACAATRTETVS
+733 
-744 ATGHTVVTVAKVE
+744 
-757 PTCTQP
+757 
-763 GRAAGTKC
+763 
-771 SVCGEVLS
+771 
-779 GLTEIK
+779 
-785 ATGHTEVIDKAV
+785 
-797 APTCTKTGLTEG
+797 
-809 KHCSVCSA
+809 
-817 VLVEQK
+817 
-823 VVPAKGHIEVVDKAV
+823 
-838 EPTCTETGLT
+838 
-848 EGKHCSV
+848 
-855 CGEVQVEQEVV
+855 
-866 PAKGH
+866 
-871 TEVIDKAVEP
+871 
-881 TCTETGLTEGK
+881 
-892 HCSVCGAVLVEQE
+892 
-905 IVPAKGHTEVIDK
+905 
-918 TVKPTCTET
+918 
-927 GLTEGKHCSVCN
+927 
-939 KVLVKQTIVPA
+939 
-950 KGHRWDGGK
+950 
-959 ITAAPTCT
+959 
-967 GTGVKTYT
+967 
-975 CTACAA
+975 
-981 TRTETVSATG
+981 
-991 HTVVTVAKVEPTC
+991 
-1004 TQPGRAAGT
+1004 
-1013 KCSVCGEILSGLTE
+1013 
-1027 IKATGHTEVIDAAVE
+1027 
-1042 PTCTETGLT
+1042 
-1051 EGKHCSV
+1051 
-1058 CNAVLVEQR
+1058 
-1067 VVPAKGHTEVVDKAV
+1067 
-1082 EPTCT
+1082 
-1087 ETGLAEG
+1087 
-1094 KHCSVCNAVLVEQ
+1094 AVLVEQ
-1107 EVVPAKGHT
+1107 EV
-1116 EVIDKAVEP
+1116 
-1125 TCTETGLTEGKRCSV
+1125 
-1140 CGEVLVKQEVVPAK
+1140 
-1154 GHTEVIDKAVEP
+1154 
-1166 TCTKMGL
+1166 
-1173 TEGKH
+1173 
-1178 CSVCNAVLVEQKVVP
+1178 
-1193 AKRHTEVIDKAVAP
+1193 
-1207 TCTKTGLTEGKHCS
+1207 
-1221 VCSAVLVE
+1221 
-1229 QEIVPAKGHIEVVDK
+1229 
-1244 AVEPT
+1244 
-1249 CTKTGLTEGKHC
+1249 
-1261 SVCSAVLVEQ
+1261 
-1271 EIVPAKGHTEV
+1271 VPAKGHTEV

-1302 SVCGEVLVEQ
+1302 SVCNAVLVEQ

-1323 IDKAVAPTCTKTG
+1323 IDKAVAPTCTK
-1336 LTEGKHCSVCGEV
+1336 
-1349 LVEQEVVPA
+1349 
-1358 KGHTE
+1358 
-1363 VVDKAVEPTC
+1363 
-1373 TETGLTEGKHCSVCS
+1373 TGLTEGKHCSVCS

-1413 CTKTGLTEGKHC
+1413 CTKAGLTEGKHCSVCNKVLVKQEVVKAKGHTEVIDKAVEPTCTKTGLTEGKHC

-1434 QEVVPAL
+1434 QKVVPAL

-1472 RADGGFLLSGLRIG
+1472 RADGGFLLSGLQIG

-1518 CLLRRIGDVNGD
+1518 CLLLRIGDVNGD

-1550 LALRQVPGSFCDSAD
+1550 LALRQVPGLFCDSAD